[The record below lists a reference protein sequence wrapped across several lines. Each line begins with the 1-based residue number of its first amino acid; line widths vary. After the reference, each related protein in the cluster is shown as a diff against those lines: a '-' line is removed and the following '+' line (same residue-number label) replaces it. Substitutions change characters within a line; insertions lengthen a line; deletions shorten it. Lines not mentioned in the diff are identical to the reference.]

1 MSSINSLVNQKRN
14 KNLIRRTMLA
24 AIAGCLMSVCIA
36 FAGTVDIATNFFGLV
51 VTVIAKG
58 LLNAAD
64 IVLEP
69 LLEITTMST
78 ADVSRFVPGFDSGNN
93 IGNFFIQA
101 INIIAYM
108 IAGVLICCH
117 IISYL
122 INIAHG
128 EKVESIPKLIWNA
141 VFGIVMVICGKTFL
155 TMIFNEIVAP
165 LSSAL
170 TEGVSDA
177 GGTFSF
183 SGVGSDM
190 TGLGEITSAFDLNSL
205 ATLIV
210 VLALMLIIWWNL
222 IKLVLECA
230 ERYIICIFTINL
242 SPLAF
247 ATMAS
252 ENTKDTARS
261 WLQMFWSQCVL
272 LILNIWVVGIARTAL
287 NNGLFGASNTEMV
300 KWGLITYAFLK
311 IAQRLDDMMQT
322 AGLKITRTTGLDP
335 ISEASGVLR
344 SIGNVFGGVAS
355 VAGHVAGVGKNM
367 WDAGKN
373 IGKANGVEPIK
384 SFADFMNGGETSAQ
398 DGGYVNNASMADKM
412 KADAVLGK
420 ETMYDRADKMASG
433 ALNADSY
440 NTDAYKQVLEDK
452 LRSAGH
458 LDDDAHV
465 ESVKIGEDGKL
476 LASAVKRDEK
486 NRVSEKS
493 EFEIGDTQEGLLD
506 VNGAKKYDSMQVAP
520 NGKSVME
527 EDSAMGKFGLRKVGE
542 DAAGNQ
548 IWEAEQSVN
557 MFGDKVKDVT
567 PDANNKV
574 QFTIPAS
581 EIAKGRKAGDSDAM
595 TAYKH
600 FNANDDN
607 DAFKNSIRDALS
619 AETGSAALNKARE
632 NEEEQAAMATRI
644 GMTDKERLA
653 DMMNPDSNAD
663 YNSPNAF
670 KAMEDHIKE
679 NAQYYPAQ
687 AAMLADGGH
696 VTGMHVSDGTDGNP
710 AGSLIV
716 AIGNDQDGKNSQ
728 ATCTFTR
735 DEEPVPET
743 AETPA
748 AQTNEQPVKDA
759 DAAPAPVNEDAPA
772 PVGEEASA
780 PAPQSADETTA
791 APATETA
798 QAPVPQDMDSKV
810 DAPAPVS
817 EEASAPAP
825 QSADEAPTAPATE
838 TAQAPVP
845 QDVDSK
851 VDAPAPVGEEA
862 SAPAPQSV
870 DETATTPVAETAQ
883 TPVPQDIDSE
893 VDAPAPVG
901 EEAATPAPQD
911 VGGKADA
918 PVPASENASAPA
930 TQSADGKVA
939 EPTSADGAT
948 PASGVTAPAPV
959 PAQNPTTNTVN
970 APVQGAAP
978 VSGGTVPGAANA
990 PKTANVP
997 GMAANNMP
1005 ASTAPETA
1013 ATPAVNAPAPAST
1026 TGTNAPTSVPGTTP
1040 APSTASGQSS
1050 TAPGSG
1056 TAPTTVRPATGAG
1069 SVSAPAP
1076 SASIPTAPV
1085 SGGSAGVAVAAGVAA
1100 GAVAGTAAGQAQPV
1114 SAPAS
1119 TTVSAPGSAPTIPT
1133 ESSAASA
1140 PTSTTPATTTP
1151 ASAPESGSGTTNDGA
1166 TAPVVNHEASAP
1178 TAPIPATAPASTQE
1192 SGETASA
1199 PSTATTP
1206 ATQITPETASAPSE
1220 SDSSSAGGHAT
1231 TPNEGTTHSESS
1243 GTGSVSD
1250 VPGAGGTDTLGRSD
1264 SAPTS
1269 TNGQESGS
1277 APAQGSGGTM
1287 SPATADTASAV
1298 PESAPAESATTTNV
1312 ATPAPVSDTGS
1323 SEPSGDS
1330 GSSFGNDAGSSSG
1343 SAPASGE
1350 SAHAPSGSGSSG
1362 SGTSVSA
1369 PASSGNT
1376 GSSSESA
1383 SSGSANDSTDTP
1395 TSETGGTSSETV
1407 EAPAADGL
1415 PYAVGETGGS
1425 GYSEGDMPPEPET
1438 TVETETAATEVVQVE
1453 QAAEQQ
1459 SSGSAVTE
1467 TVDEAGSESNTQNS
1481 HDDSENYSG
1490 GQNTDAEDVS
1500 EPDSADEPDT
1510 QDETEDTEFDA
1521 TDDAAFDV
1529 PIADG
1534 SEYYEDK
1541 AQTNSFTAPE
1551 QEMAEPEPVAEHEH
1565 ESEPEQLA
1573 EQKRP
1578 PIPEAY
1584 MTSQSSVTRLSSTNG
1599 TVESDSLGMFQMTRE
1614 EVADNGWTT
1623 WRILQ
1628 KVDSDGSVPEYA
1640 PFVVHIKPVWDPAT
1654 RTSRPATFDEVANKA
1669 RSIEGFE
1676 NVGPDLDA
1684 DYRRSQARQESRKN
1698 SEPRPYNGHSNG
1710 QPHFQRYDD
1719 QKRDSHGHGKQDKK
1733 HNPFSGMGDYKRKR

>member
-1 MSSINSLVNQKRN
+1 
-14 KNLIRRTMLA
+14 MLA
-24 AIAGCLMSVCIA
+24 AVAGCLMSVCIA

-122 INIAHG
+122 INLAHG

-141 VFGIVMVICGKTFL
+141 VFGIVMVICGKTLL

-252 ENTKDTARS
+252 ENTKDTAKS

-433 ALNADSY
+433 ALNTDSY

-759 DAAPAPVNEDAPA
+759 DAAPAPLNEDAPA

-780 PAPQSADETTA
+780 PALQSADET
-791 APATETA
+791 
-798 QAPVPQDMDSKV
+798 
-810 DAPAPVS
+810 
-817 EEASAPAP
+817 
-825 QSADEAPTAPATE
+825 PTAPATE

-845 QDVDSK
+845 QDVDSN

-883 TPVPQDIDSE
+883 TPVPQDMDSE

-901 EEAATPAPQD
+901 EEAVTHAPQD
-911 VGGKADA
+911 VGDKADA

-939 EPTSADGAT
+939 EPTSAGGAT

-970 APVQGAAP
+970 APVQGVAP
-978 VSGGTVPGAANA
+978 VSGGTVPCTANA

-1013 ATPAVNAPAPAST
+1013 ATPAVNAQAPGST
-1026 TGTNAPTSVPGTTP
+1026 TGANAPTSVPGSTP

-1050 TAPGSG
+1050 TVPGSG
-1056 TAPTTVRPATGAG
+1056 TAPTTVRPAAGAG
-1069 SVSAPAP
+1069 SVSAQAP

-1100 GAVAGTAAGQAQPV
+1100 GAVAGTATEQAHPV

-1119 TTVSAPGSAPTIPT
+1119 TTVSAPGSVPTTPT
-1133 ESSAASA
+1133 ESGAASA
-1140 PTSTTPATTTP
+1140 PASPAPTTPTHV
-1151 ASAPESGSGTTNDGA
+1151 SAPESGSGTTNGGA

-1243 GTGSVSD
+1243 GTGSVSN

-1330 GSSFGNDAGSSSG
+1330 GSGSGNGAGGSSG
-1343 SAPASGE
+1343 STPASGE

-1369 PASSGNT
+1369 PTSSGNT

-1383 SSGSANDSTDTP
+1383 PSGSANDGTDTP
-1395 TSETGGTSSETV
+1395 TSETGGTSSEKV

-1415 PYAVGETGGS
+1415 PYAVGETGGA

-1459 SSGSAVTE
+1459 SSSSAVTE

-1490 GQNTDAEDVS
+1490 GQNTDTEDVS

-1551 QEMAEPEPVAEHEH
+1551 QEMAEPEPVAEPEH
-1565 ESEPEQLA
+1565 ESEPEQVA

>member
-1 MSSINSLVNQKRN
+1 
-14 KNLIRRTMLA
+14 MLA
-24 AIAGCLMSVCIA
+24 AVAGCLMSVCIA

-748 AQTNEQPVKDA
+748 AQTNEQPVKDV
-759 DAAPAPVNEDAPA
+759 DAAPAPLNEDAPA
-772 PVGEEASA
+772 PVG
-780 PAPQSADETTA
+780 
-791 APATETA
+791 
-798 QAPVPQDMDSKV
+798 
-810 DAPAPVS
+810 

-870 DETATTPVAETAQ
+870 DATATTPIAETAQ
-883 TPVPQDIDSE
+883 TPVPQDMDSE

-901 EEAATPAPQD
+901 EEAVTHAPQD
-911 VGGKADA
+911 VGDKADA

-939 EPTSADGAT
+939 EPTSAGGAT
-948 PASGVTAPAPV
+948 PASGVTAPAPA

-978 VSGGTVPGAANA
+978 VSGGTVPGTANR

-1026 TGTNAPTSVPGTTP
+1026 TGANAPTSVPGTTP
-1040 APSTASGQSS
+1040 TPSTTSGQSS
-1050 TAPGSG
+1050 TVPGSG
-1056 TAPTTVRPATGAG
+1056 TAPAKAKPTTGAG

-1076 SASIPTAPV
+1076 SASIPSAPV
-1085 SGGSAGVAVAAGVAA
+1085 SGDSAGVAA
-1100 GAVAGTAAGQAQPV
+1100 GAVAGTATGQAHPV

-1119 TTVSAPGSAPTIPT
+1119 TTVSAPGSVPTTPT
-1133 ESSAASA
+1133 ESGAASA
-1140 PTSTTPATTTP
+1140 PASPAPTTPTHV
-1151 ASAPESGSGTTNDGA
+1151 SAPESGSGTTNGGA

-1243 GTGSVSD
+1243 GTGSVSN

-1330 GSSFGNDAGSSSG
+1330 GSSFGNGAGSSSG

-1510 QDETEDTEFDA
+1510 HDETEDTEFDA

>member
-1 MSSINSLVNQKRN
+1 
-14 KNLIRRTMLA
+14 
-24 AIAGCLMSVCIA
+24 MSVCIA

-122 INIAHG
+122 INLAHG

-600 FNANDDN
+600 FNANDDS

-748 AQTNEQPVKDA
+748 AQTNEQPVKDT
-759 DAAPAPVNEDAPA
+759 DAA
-772 PVGEEASA
+772 
-780 PAPQSADETTA
+780 
-791 APATETA
+791 
-798 QAPVPQDMDSKV
+798 
-810 DAPAPVS
+810 APAPVS
-817 EEASAPAP
+817 E
-825 QSADEAPTAPATE
+825 
-838 TAQAPVP
+838 
-845 QDVDSK
+845 
-851 VDAPAPVGEEA
+851 DAPAPVGEEA

-883 TPVPQDIDSE
+883 TPVPQDMDSE
-893 VDAPAPVG
+893 VDAPASIG
-901 EEAATPAPQD
+901 EKAVTPAPQD
-911 VGGKADA
+911 VGDKADA

-930 TQSADGKVA
+930 TQSADDKVA
-939 EPTSADGAT
+939 EPTSAGGAT
-948 PASGVTAPAPV
+948 PAPGVTAPTAA

-970 APVQGAAP
+970 APAQGTAP

-1013 ATPAVNAPAPAST
+1013 ATPAVNAPAPASN
-1026 TGTNAPTSVPGTTP
+1026 TGTSAPTSVPGTSP

-1050 TAPGSG
+1050 TVPGSG
-1056 TAPTTVRPATGAG
+1056 TTPTTVKPAAGAG
-1069 SVSAPAP
+1069 SVSTPAP

-1114 SAPAS
+1114 STPAS
-1119 TTVSAPGSAPTIPT
+1119 TTVSAPGSAPTTPT
-1133 ESSAASA
+1133 ESGAASA
-1140 PTSTTPATTTP
+1140 PASPSPAAPTHV
-1151 ASAPESGSGTTNDGA
+1151 SAPESGSGTTNDGA

-1192 SGETASA
+1192 SGETAPA
-1199 PSTATTP
+1199 PSSATTP
-1206 ATQITPETASAPSE
+1206 ATQTTSETASSE
-1220 SDSSSAGGHAT
+1220 SSAPSAGGHAT

-1243 GTGSVSD
+1243 GTGSISN

-1330 GSSFGNDAGSSSG
+1330 GSGSGNGAGSSSG

-1369 PASSGNT
+1369 PTSSGNT

-1383 SSGSANDSTDTP
+1383 PSGSANGSTDTP

-1510 QDETEDTEFDA
+1510 QDETEDTEFDS

-1551 QEMAEPEPVAEHEH
+1551 QEMAEPEPVAEPEP
-1565 ESEPEQLA
+1565 ESEPEQVA

-1654 RTSRPATFDEVANKA
+1654 RTSRPVTFDEVANKA

-1698 SEPRPYNGHSNG
+1698 SEPRPYNGRSNG

-1719 QKRDSHGHGKQDKK
+1719 QKRDSQGHGKQNKRN
-1733 HNPFSGMGDYKRKR
+1733 NPFSGMDDYKRKR

>member
-1 MSSINSLVNQKRN
+1 
-14 KNLIRRTMLA
+14 MLA
-24 AIAGCLMSVCIA
+24 AVAGCLMSVCIA

-78 ADVSRFVPGFDSGNN
+78 ADVSRFVPGFDNGNN

-122 INIAHG
+122 INLAHG
-128 EKVESIPKLIWNA
+128 EKVESVPKLIWNA

-252 ENTKDTARS
+252 ENTKDTAKS

-433 ALNADSY
+433 ALNTDSY

-748 AQTNEQPVKDA
+748 AQTNEQPVKDV
-759 DAAPAPVNEDAPA
+759 DAAPAPLNEDAPA
-772 PVGEEASA
+772 PVG
-780 PAPQSADETTA
+780 
-791 APATETA
+791 
-798 QAPVPQDMDSKV
+798 
-810 DAPAPVS
+810 

-870 DETATTPVAETAQ
+870 DATATTPIAETAQ
-883 TPVPQDIDSE
+883 TPVPQDMDSE

-901 EEAATPAPQD
+901 EEAVAPAPQD

-930 TQSADGKVA
+930 TQSTDGKVA
-939 EPTSADGAT
+939 EPTSAGGAT
-948 PASGVTAPAPV
+948 PASGVTTPAPA

-978 VSGGTVPGAANA
+978 VSGGTVPGTANA

-1013 ATPAVNAPAPAST
+1013 ATPAVNTPAPAST
-1026 TGTNAPTSVPGTTP
+1026 TGANAPTSVPGTTP

-1050 TAPGSG
+1050 TVPGSG
-1056 TAPTTVRPATGAG
+1056 TAPTTVRPAAGAG
-1069 SVSAPAP
+1069 SVSAQAP

-1100 GAVAGTAAGQAQPV
+1100 GAVAGTATGQAHPV
-1114 SAPAS
+1114 FAPAS
-1119 TTVSAPGSAPTIPT
+1119 TTVSAPGSVPTTPT
-1133 ESSAASA
+1133 ESGAASA
-1140 PTSTTPATTTP
+1140 PASPAPTTPTHV
-1151 ASAPESGSGTTNDGA
+1151 SAPESGSGTTNGGA

-1243 GTGSVSD
+1243 GTGSVSN

-1599 TVESDSLGMFQMTRE
+1599 TIESDSLGMFQMTRE

>member
-1 MSSINSLVNQKRN
+1 
-14 KNLIRRTMLA
+14 MLA

-748 AQTNEQPVKDA
+748 AQTNEQPVKDV
-759 DAAPAPVNEDAPA
+759 DAAPAPLNEDAPA
-772 PVGEEASA
+772 PVG
-780 PAPQSADETTA
+780 
-791 APATETA
+791 
-798 QAPVPQDMDSKV
+798 
-810 DAPAPVS
+810 

-870 DETATTPVAETAQ
+870 DATATTPIAETAQ
-883 TPVPQDIDSE
+883 TPVPQDMDSE

-901 EEAATPAPQD
+901 EEAVTHAPQD
-911 VGGKADA
+911 VGDKADA

-939 EPTSADGAT
+939 EPTSAGGAT
-948 PASGVTAPAPV
+948 PASGVTAPAPA

-970 APVQGAAP
+970 APVQGAAS
-978 VSGGTVPGAANA
+978 VSGGTVPGTANA

-1050 TAPGSG
+1050 TVPGSG
-1056 TAPTTVRPATGAG
+1056 TAPTTVRPAAGAG
-1069 SVSAPAP
+1069 SVSAQAP

-1114 SAPAS
+1114 S
-1119 TTVSAPGSAPTIPT
+1119 
-1133 ESSAASA
+1133 
-1140 PTSTTPATTTP
+1140 TP
-1151 ASAPESGSGTTNDGA
+1151 AS
-1166 TAPVVNHEASAP
+1166 
-1178 TAPIPATAPASTQE
+1178 
-1192 SGETASA
+1192 
-1199 PSTATTP
+1199 
-1206 ATQITPETASAPSE
+1206 TQITPETASAPSE

-1243 GTGSVSD
+1243 GTGSVSN

-1330 GSSFGNDAGSSSG
+1330 GSSFGNGAGSSSG

-1369 PASSGNT
+1369 LTSSGNT

-1383 SSGSANDSTDTP
+1383 PSGSANDGTDTP
-1395 TSETGGTSSETV
+1395 TSETGGTSSEKV

-1415 PYAVGETGGS
+1415 PYAVGETGGA

-1490 GQNTDAEDVS
+1490 GQNTDTEDVS

-1521 TDDAAFDV
+1521 ADDAAFDV

-1565 ESEPEQLA
+1565 ESEPEQVA

-1654 RTSRPATFDEVANKA
+1654 RTSRPATFNEVANKA

>member
-1 MSSINSLVNQKRN
+1 
-14 KNLIRRTMLA
+14 MLA

-735 DEEPVPET
+735 DEETASET

-748 AQTNEQPVKDA
+748 AQTNEQPVKDV
-759 DAAPAPVNEDAPA
+759 DAAPAPLNEDAPA
-772 PVGEEASA
+772 PVG
-780 PAPQSADETTA
+780 
-791 APATETA
+791 
-798 QAPVPQDMDSKV
+798 
-810 DAPAPVS
+810 

-851 VDAPAPVGEEA
+851 VDAHAPVGEEA

-870 DETATTPVAETAQ
+870 DATATTPIAETAQ
-883 TPVPQDIDSE
+883 TPVPQDMDSE

-901 EEAATPAPQD
+901 EEAVTHAPQD
-911 VGGKADA
+911 VGDKADE

-939 EPTSADGAT
+939 EPTSAGGAT
-948 PASGVTAPAPV
+948 PASGVTAPAPA
-959 PAQNPTTNTVN
+959 PAQNPTTNTMN

-978 VSGGTVPGAANA
+978 VSGGTVPGTANA

-1013 ATPAVNAPAPAST
+1013 ATPAVNAPAPGST
-1026 TGTNAPTSVPGTTP
+1026 TGANAPTSVPGTTP

-1050 TAPGSG
+1050 TVPGSG
-1056 TAPTTVRPATGAG
+1056 TAPTTVRPAAGAG
-1069 SVSAPAP
+1069 SVSAQAP

-1100 GAVAGTAAGQAQPV
+1100 GAVAGTATGQAHPV

-1119 TTVSAPGSAPTIPT
+1119 TTVSAPGSVPTTPT
-1133 ESSAASA
+1133 ESGAASA
-1140 PTSTTPATTTP
+1140 PASPAPTTPTHV
-1151 ASAPESGSGTTNDGA
+1151 SAPESGSGTTNGGA

-1243 GTGSVSD
+1243 GTGSVSN

-1330 GSSFGNDAGSSSG
+1330 GSSFGNDAGSPSG

-1369 PASSGNT
+1369 LTSSGNT

-1383 SSGSANDSTDTP
+1383 PSGSANDGTDTP
-1395 TSETGGTSSETV
+1395 TSETGGTSSEKV

-1415 PYAVGETGGS
+1415 PYAVGETGGA

-1490 GQNTDAEDVS
+1490 GQNTDTEDVS

-1510 QDETEDTEFDA
+1510 QDVTEDTEFDA

-1565 ESEPEQLA
+1565 ESEPEQVA

>member
-24 AIAGCLMSVCIA
+24 AIAGFLMSVCIA

-141 VFGIVMVICGKTFL
+141 VFGIVMVICGKTLL

-252 ENTKDTARS
+252 ENTKDTAKS

-433 ALNADSY
+433 ALNTDSY
-440 NTDAYKQVLEDK
+440 NTDAYKQVLEDE

-600 FNANDDN
+600 FNANDDS

-670 KAMEDHIKE
+670 KAMEDHIKG

-759 DAAPAPVNEDAPA
+759 DAAPAPLNEDAPA

-780 PAPQSADETTA
+780 PALQSADET
-791 APATETA
+791 
-798 QAPVPQDMDSKV
+798 
-810 DAPAPVS
+810 
-817 EEASAPAP
+817 
-825 QSADEAPTAPATE
+825 PTAPATE

-845 QDVDSK
+845 QDVDSN

-883 TPVPQDIDSE
+883 TPVPQDMDSE

-901 EEAATPAPQD
+901 EEAVTHAPQD
-911 VGGKADA
+911 VGDKADA

-939 EPTSADGAT
+939 EPTSAGGAT

-1133 ESSAASA
+1133 ESGAASA

-1166 TAPVVNHEASAP
+1166 TAPVVNHEASVP

-1192 SGETASA
+1192 SGE
-1199 PSTATTP
+1199 
-1206 ATQITPETASAPSE
+1206 IASAPSE
-1220 SDSSSAGGHAT
+1220 SGSSRAGGHETA
-1231 TPNEGTTHSESS
+1231 PNEGTAHSESS
-1243 GTGSVSD
+1243 GTDSVSN
-1250 VPGAGGTDTLGRSD
+1250 VPGTDGTDTLGRSD

-1277 APAQGSGGTM
+1277 APAQGSGGTT
-1287 SPATADTASAV
+1287 SPANADTASAA
-1298 PESAPAESATTTNV
+1298 PESAPAESAATTNV

-1330 GSSFGNDAGSSSG
+1330 GSSFGNGAGSSSG

-1350 SAHAPSGSGSSG
+1350 SALAPSGSGSSG

-1383 SSGSANDSTDTP
+1383 PSGSANDGTDTP
-1395 TSETGGTSSETV
+1395 TSETGGTSSEKV

-1415 PYAVGETGGS
+1415 PYAVGETGGA

-1459 SSGSAVTE
+1459 TSGSAVTE

-1490 GQNTDAEDVS
+1490 GQNTDTEDVS

-1551 QEMAEPEPVAEHEH
+1551 QEMAEPEH
-1565 ESEPEQLA
+1565 ESEPEQVA

>member
-1 MSSINSLVNQKRN
+1 
-14 KNLIRRTMLA
+14 MLA
-24 AIAGCLMSVCIA
+24 AVAGCLMSVCIA

-122 INIAHG
+122 INLAHG

-735 DEEPVPET
+735 DEETVPET

-759 DAAPAPVNEDAPA
+759 DAAPAPLNEDAPA

-780 PAPQSADETTA
+780 PAPQSADE
-791 APATETA
+791 APTETA
-798 QAPVPQDMDSKV
+798 Q
-810 DAPAPVS
+810 
-817 EEASAPAP
+817 
-825 QSADEAPTAPATE
+825 T
-838 TAQAPVP
+838 PVP
-845 QDVDSK
+845 QDVDSR
-851 VDAPAPVGEEA
+851 VDAPAPVGEET
-862 SAPAPQSV
+862 V
-870 DETATTPVAETAQ
+870 
-883 TPVPQDIDSE
+883 
-893 VDAPAPVG
+893 
-901 EEAATPAPQD
+901 TPAPQD

-930 TQSADGKVA
+930 TQSADDRVA
-939 EPTSADGAT
+939 EPTSAGGAT
-948 PASGVTAPAPV
+948 PASDVEAPAPV
-959 PAQNPTTNTVN
+959 PAQNSTTNTVN

-978 VSGGTVPGAANA
+978 VSGGTVPGTANA
-990 PKTANVP
+990 P

-1026 TGTNAPTSVPGTTP
+1026 TGANAPTSVPGTTP

-1050 TAPGSG
+1050 TVPGSG
-1056 TAPTTVRPATGAG
+1056 TAPTTVRPAAGAG
-1069 SVSAPAP
+1069 SVSAQAP

-1100 GAVAGTAAGQAQPV
+1100 GAVTGTATGQAHPV

-1119 TTVSAPGSAPTIPT
+1119 TTVSAPGSVPTTPT
-1133 ESSAASA
+1133 ESGAASA
-1140 PTSTTPATTTP
+1140 PASPAPTTPTHV
-1151 ASAPESGSGTTNDGA
+1151 SAPESGSGTTNGGA
-1166 TAPVVNHEASAP
+1166 AVPVVNHEASAP

-1192 SGETASA
+1192 SGEIASA
-1199 PSTATTP
+1199 SSTATTP

-1220 SDSSSAGGHAT
+1220 RGSSSAGGRAT
-1231 TPNEGTTHSESS
+1231 APNEGTAHSESS
-1243 GTGSVSD
+1243 GTDSVSN
-1250 VPGAGGTDTLGRSD
+1250 VLGADGTDTLGRSD

-1277 APAQGSGGTM
+1277 APVQGSSGGTT
-1287 SPATADTASAV
+1287 SPATADTTSAA
-1298 PESAPAESATTTNV
+1298 PEFAPAESATTTNV

-1330 GSSFGNDAGSSSG
+1330 GSGSGNGAGSSSG
-1343 SAPASGE
+1343 SAPAFGE
-1350 SAHAPSGSGSSG
+1350 SALAPSGSGSSG

-1369 PASSGNT
+1369 PTSSGNT

-1383 SSGSANDSTDTP
+1383 PSGSANGSTDTP

-1459 SSGSAVTE
+1459 TSGSAVTE

-1510 QDETEDTEFDA
+1510 QDETEDTEFDS

-1551 QEMAEPEPVAEHEH
+1551 QEMAEPEPVAEPEP
-1565 ESEPEQLA
+1565 ESEPEQVA

-1698 SEPRPYNGHSNG
+1698 SEPRPYNGRSNG

-1719 QKRDSHGHGKQDKK
+1719 QKRDSQGHGKQNKRN
-1733 HNPFSGMGDYKRKR
+1733 NPFSGMDDYKRKR

>member
-1 MSSINSLVNQKRN
+1 
-14 KNLIRRTMLA
+14 
-24 AIAGCLMSVCIA
+24 MSVCIA

-183 SGVGSDM
+183 SSVGSDM

-780 PAPQSADETTA
+780 P
-791 APATETA
+791 
-798 QAPVPQDMDSKV
+798 V
-810 DAPAPVS
+810 
-817 EEASAPAP
+817 P

-870 DETATTPVAETAQ
+870 DETATTPATETAQ
-883 TPVPQDIDSE
+883 TPVPQDMDGK

-901 EEAATPAPQD
+901 EETVTPAPQD

-939 EPTSADGAT
+939 EPTSAGGAT
-948 PASGVTAPAPV
+948 PVSGVTAPAPA

-978 VSGGTVPGAANA
+978 VSGGTVPGTANA

-1005 ASTAPETA
+1005 ASTAPETV
-1013 ATPAVNAPAPAST
+1013 ATPAVNTPAPAST
-1026 TGTNAPTSVPGTTP
+1026 TGANAPTSVPGTTP

-1050 TAPGSG
+1050 TVPGSG
-1056 TAPTTVRPATGAG
+1056 TAPATVRPATGAG

-1085 SGGSAGVAVAAGVAA
+1085 SGSSAGVAVAAGVAA
-1100 GAVAGTAAGQAQPV
+1100 GAVAGTAGQAQPV

-1119 TTVSAPGSAPTIPT
+1119 TTVSAPGSAPTTPT
-1133 ESSAASA
+1133 ESGAASA
-1140 PTSTTPATTTP
+1140 PASPVPAVPTHV
-1151 ASAPESGSGTTNDGA
+1151 SAPESGSGTTNGGA
-1166 TAPVVNHEASAP
+1166 KAPVVNHEASAP

-1192 SGETASA
+1192 SGETAPA

-1206 ATQITPETASAPSE
+1206 ATQTTPETASAPSE
-1220 SDSSSAGGHAT
+1220 SSAPSAGGHAT

-1243 GTGSVSD
+1243 GTGSVSN
-1250 VPGAGGTDTLGRSD
+1250 VPGAGGTDTLERSD

-1277 APAQGSGGTM
+1277 APAQGSGDTT
-1287 SPATADTASAV
+1287 SPATADTTSAV

-1312 ATPAPVSDTGS
+1312 ATPAPVSDAGS
-1323 SEPSGDS
+1323 SEPSGNS
-1330 GSSFGNDAGSSSG
+1330 GSSSGNGAGSSSG

-1369 PASSGNT
+1369 PTSSGDT

-1565 ESEPEQLA
+1565 ESEPEQVV

-1578 PIPEAY
+1578 PIPEVY

>member
-1 MSSINSLVNQKRN
+1 
-14 KNLIRRTMLA
+14 MLA
-24 AIAGCLMSVCIA
+24 AVAGCLMSVCIA

-748 AQTNEQPVKDA
+748 AQTNEQPVKDV
-759 DAAPAPVNEDAPA
+759 DAAPAPLNEDAPA
-772 PVGEEASA
+772 PVG
-780 PAPQSADETTA
+780 
-791 APATETA
+791 
-798 QAPVPQDMDSKV
+798 
-810 DAPAPVS
+810 

-851 VDAPAPVGEEA
+851 VDAHAPVGEEA

-870 DETATTPVAETAQ
+870 DATATTPIAETAQ
-883 TPVPQDIDSE
+883 TPVPQDMDSE

-901 EEAATPAPQD
+901 EEAVTHAPQD
-911 VGGKADA
+911 VGDKADA

-939 EPTSADGAT
+939 EPTSAGGAT
-948 PASGVTAPAPV
+948 PVSGVTAPAPA

-978 VSGGTVPGAANA
+978 VSGGTVPGTANA

-1013 ATPAVNAPAPAST
+1013 ATPAVNTPAPAST
-1026 TGTNAPTSVPGTTP
+1026 TGANAPTSVPGTTP
-1040 APSTASGQSS
+1040 TPSTTSGQSS
-1050 TAPGSG
+1050 TVPGSG
-1056 TAPTTVRPATGAG
+1056 TAPAKAKPTTGAG

-1076 SASIPTAPV
+1076 SASIPSAPV
-1085 SGGSAGVAVAAGVAA
+1085 SGDSAGVAA
-1100 GAVAGTAAGQAQPV
+1100 GAVAGTATGQAHPV

-1119 TTVSAPGSAPTIPT
+1119 ITVSAPGSVPTTPT
-1133 ESSAASA
+1133 ESGAASA
-1140 PTSTTPATTTP
+1140 PASPAPTTPTHV
-1151 ASAPESGSGTTNDGA
+1151 SAPESGSGTTNGGA

-1243 GTGSVSD
+1243 GTGSVSN

-1269 TNGQESGS
+1269 INGQESGS

-1330 GSSFGNDAGSSSG
+1330 GSSFGNGAGSSSG

-1425 GYSEGDMPPEPET
+1425 GYSEGNMPPEPET

-1565 ESEPEQLA
+1565 ESEPEQVA

-1698 SEPRPYNGHSNG
+1698 SEPRPYNGRSNG

-1719 QKRDSHGHGKQDKK
+1719 QKRDSQGHGKQNKRN
-1733 HNPFSGMGDYKRKR
+1733 NPFSGMDDYKRKR

>member
-1 MSSINSLVNQKRN
+1 
-14 KNLIRRTMLA
+14 
-24 AIAGCLMSVCIA
+24 MSVCIA

-122 INIAHG
+122 INLAHG
-128 EKVESIPKLIWNA
+128 EKVESVPKLIWNA
-141 VFGIVMVICGKTFL
+141 VFGIVMVICGKTLL

-252 ENTKDTARS
+252 ENTKDTAKS

-433 ALNADSY
+433 ALNTDSY

-748 AQTNEQPVKDA
+748 AQTNEQPVKEA
-759 DAAPAPVNEDAPA
+759 DAAPAPVSEDAPA
-772 PVGEEASA
+772 PVDEEAS
-780 PAPQSADETTA
+780 T
-791 APATETA
+791 
-798 QAPVPQDMDSKV
+798 
-810 DAPAPVS
+810 
-817 EEASAPAP
+817 PAP

-911 VGGKADA
+911 VGGKANA

-1013 ATPAVNAPAPAST
+1013 ATPAVNVPAPAST

-1133 ESSAASA
+1133 ESGAASA

-1166 TAPVVNHEASAP
+1166 TAPVVNHEASVP

-1192 SGETASA
+1192 SGEIASA
-1199 PSTATTP
+1199 L
-1206 ATQITPETASAPSE
+1206 SE
-1220 SDSSSAGGHAT
+1220 SGSSRAGGHETA
-1231 TPNEGTTHSESS
+1231 PNEGTAHSESS
-1243 GTGSVSD
+1243 GTDSVSN
-1250 VPGAGGTDTLGRSD
+1250 VPGTDGTDTLGRSD

-1277 APAQGSGGTM
+1277 APAQGSGGTT
-1287 SPATADTASAV
+1287 SPANADTASAA
-1298 PESAPAESATTTNV
+1298 PESAPAESAATTNV

-1330 GSSFGNDAGSSSG
+1330 GSSFGNGAGSSSG

-1350 SAHAPSGSGSSG
+1350 SALAPSGSGSSG

-1383 SSGSANDSTDTP
+1383 PSGSANDGTDTP
-1395 TSETGGTSSETV
+1395 TSETGGTSSEKV

-1415 PYAVGETGGS
+1415 PYAVGETGGA

-1438 TVETETAATEVVQVE
+1438 TVETETDATEVVQVE

-1459 SSGSAVTE
+1459 TSGSAVTE
-1467 TVDEAGSESNTQNS
+1467 TVDEAGSESHTQNS

-1490 GQNTDAEDVS
+1490 GQNTDTEDVS

-1551 QEMAEPEPVAEHEH
+1551 QEMAEPEPVAEPEH
-1565 ESEPEQLA
+1565 ESEPEQVA

>member
-1 MSSINSLVNQKRN
+1 
-14 KNLIRRTMLA
+14 MLA
-24 AIAGCLMSVCIA
+24 AVAGCLMSVCIA

-252 ENTKDTARS
+252 ENTKDTAKS

-433 ALNADSY
+433 ALNTDSY

-759 DAAPAPVNEDAPA
+759 DAAPAPVSEDTPV
-772 PVGEEASA
+772 PVGEEASI
-780 PAPQSADETTA
+780 
-791 APATETA
+791 
-798 QAPVPQDMDSKV
+798 
-810 DAPAPVS
+810 
-817 EEASAPAP
+817 PAP

-845 QDVDSK
+845 QDVDSN

-883 TPVPQDIDSE
+883 TPVPQDMDSE

-901 EEAATPAPQD
+901 EEAATPASQD

-1076 SASIPTAPV
+1076 SASIPTAPA

-1133 ESSAASA
+1133 ESGAASA

-1166 TAPVVNHEASAP
+1166 TAPVVNHEASVP

-1192 SGETASA
+1192 SGEIASA

-1206 ATQITPETASAPSE
+1206 ATQITLETASAPSE
-1220 SDSSSAGGHAT
+1220 SGSSRAGGHETA
-1231 TPNEGTTHSESS
+1231 PNEGTAHSESS
-1243 GTGSVSD
+1243 GTDSVSN
-1250 VPGAGGTDTLGRSD
+1250 VPGTDGTDTLGRSD

-1277 APAQGSGGTM
+1277 APVQGSSGGTT
-1287 SPATADTASAV
+1287 SPATADTTSAA
-1298 PESAPAESATTTNV
+1298 PEFAPAESATTTNV

-1330 GSSFGNDAGSSSG
+1330 GSGSGNGAGSSSG

-1350 SAHAPSGSGSSG
+1350 SALAPSGSGSSG

-1376 GSSSESA
+1376 DSSSESA
-1383 SSGSANDSTDTP
+1383 PSGSANDGTDTP
-1395 TSETGGTSSETV
+1395 TSETGGTSSEKV

-1415 PYAVGETGGS
+1415 PYAVGETGGA
-1425 GYSEGDMPPEPET
+1425 GYSEGNMPPEPET
-1438 TVETETAATEVVQVE
+1438 TVETETDATEVVQVE

-1459 SSGSAVTE
+1459 TSGSAVTE
-1467 TVDEAGSESNTQNS
+1467 TVDEAGSESHTQNS

-1490 GQNTDAEDVS
+1490 GQNTDTEDVS

-1551 QEMAEPEPVAEHEH
+1551 QEMAEPEPVAEPEP
-1565 ESEPEQLA
+1565 ESEPEQVA

-1684 DYRRSQARQESRKN
+1684 DYRRSQARQEFRKN
-1698 SEPRPYNGHSNG
+1698 SEPRPYDGHSNG

-1733 HNPFSGMGDYKRKR
+1733 HNPFSGMDDYKRKR

>member
-1 MSSINSLVNQKRN
+1 
-14 KNLIRRTMLA
+14 MLA
-24 AIAGCLMSVCIA
+24 AVAGCLMSVCIA

-183 SGVGSDM
+183 SSVGSDM

-384 SFADFMNGGETSAQ
+384 SFADFMNGGETSVQ

-759 DAAPAPVNEDAPA
+759 DAAPAPVNDDAPA

-780 PAPQSADETTA
+780 P
-791 APATETA
+791 
-798 QAPVPQDMDSKV
+798 V
-810 DAPAPVS
+810 
-817 EEASAPAP
+817 P

-939 EPTSADGAT
+939 EPTSAGGAT
-948 PASGVTAPAPV
+948 PASGVTAPAPA
-959 PAQNPTTNTVN
+959 PSQNSTTNTVN

-978 VSGGTVPGAANA
+978 VSGGTVPGTANA

-1026 TGTNAPTSVPGTTP
+1026 TGANAPTSVPGTTP

-1050 TAPGSG
+1050 TVPGSG
-1056 TAPTTVRPATGAG
+1056 TAPAMVRPAAGAG

-1100 GAVAGTAAGQAQPV
+1100 GAVAGTA

-1119 TTVSAPGSAPTIPT
+1119 TTPAAPTHV
-1133 ESSAASA
+1133 
-1140 PTSTTPATTTP
+1140 
-1151 ASAPESGSGTTNDGA
+1151 SAPESGSGTTNDGA
-1166 TAPVVNHEASAP
+1166 TVPVVNHEASVP
-1178 TAPIPATAPASTQE
+1178 TAPIHATAPASTQE
-1192 SGETASA
+1192 SGETAPA
-1199 PSTATTP
+1199 PSTATTH

-1220 SDSSSAGGHAT
+1220 SGSSPAGGHAT
-1231 TPNEGTTHSESS
+1231 APNEGTTHSESS
-1243 GTGSVSD
+1243 GTGSVSNAPSAD
-1250 VPGAGGTDTLGRSD
+1250 GTDTLGRSD

-1277 APAQGSGGTM
+1277 APAQGSGGTT
-1287 SPATADTASAV
+1287 SPATADTASAA
-1298 PESAPAESATTTNV
+1298 PESAPAESVTTTNV
-1312 ATPAPVSDTGS
+1312 ATLAPASDTGS
-1323 SEPSGDS
+1323 SEPSGNS
-1330 GSSFGNDAGSSSG
+1330 GSSSG
-1343 SAPASGE
+1343 NGA
-1350 SAHAPSGSGSSG
+1350 GSSG

-1369 PASSGNT
+1369 PASSGNI

-1383 SSGSANDSTDTP
+1383 PFGSANDSTDTP
-1395 TSETGGTSSETV
+1395 TSETGGTSSEKV

-1438 TVETETAATEVVQVE
+1438 TVKTETAATEVVQVE

-1459 SSGSAVTE
+1459 SGSSTVTE
-1467 TVDEAGSESNTQNS
+1467 TVDEAGSESHTQNS

-1490 GQNTDAEDVS
+1490 GQNTDTEDVP
-1500 EPDSADEPDT
+1500 EPDSVDEPDT

-1521 TDDAAFDV
+1521 TDDSAFDV

-1541 AQTNSFTAPE
+1541 AQTNSFTAPA
-1551 QEMAEPEPVAEHEH
+1551 QEMAEPEPVAESEP
-1565 ESEPEQLA
+1565 ESEPEQVA

-1584 MTSQSSVTRLSSTNG
+1584 MTSRSSVTRLSSTNG

-1698 SEPRPYNGHSNG
+1698 SEPRPYNGRSNG

-1719 QKRDSHGHGKQDKK
+1719 QKRDSQGHGKQNKRND
-1733 HNPFSGMGDYKRKR
+1733 PFSGIDDYKRKR

>member
-101 INIIAYM
+101 INIISYM

-122 INIAHG
+122 INIAHD
-128 EKVESIPKLIWNA
+128 EKVEAIPKLIWNA

-311 IAQRLDDMMQT
+311 IAQRLDDMMQI
-322 AGLKITRTTGLDP
+322 AGLRITRTTGLDP

-384 SFADFMNGGETSAQ
+384 SFADFMNGGEASAQ

-458 LDDDAHV
+458 LGDDAHV

-542 DAAGNQ
+542 DADGNQ

-607 DAFKNSIRDALS
+607 DASKNSIRDALS
-619 AETGSAALNKARE
+619 AETGSAALNKAKE

-748 AQTNEQPVKDA
+748 AQTNEQPVKDV
-759 DAAPAPVNEDAPA
+759 DAAPAPLNEDAPA
-772 PVGEEASA
+772 PVG
-780 PAPQSADETTA
+780 
-791 APATETA
+791 
-798 QAPVPQDMDSKV
+798 
-810 DAPAPVS
+810 

-870 DETATTPVAETAQ
+870 DATATTPIAETAQ
-883 TPVPQDIDSE
+883 TPVPQDMDSE

-911 VGGKADA
+911 VGGKANA

-1013 ATPAVNAPAPAST
+1013 ATPAVNVPAPAST

-1069 SVSAPAP
+1069 PVSAPAP

-1119 TTVSAPGSAPTIPT
+1119 T
-1133 ESSAASA
+1133 
-1140 PTSTTPATTTP
+1140 
-1151 ASAPESGSGTTNDGA
+1151 
-1166 TAPVVNHEASAP
+1166 
-1178 TAPIPATAPASTQE
+1178 QE
-1192 SGETASA
+1192 SGE
-1199 PSTATTP
+1199 
-1206 ATQITPETASAPSE
+1206 IASAPSE
-1220 SDSSSAGGHAT
+1220 SGSSRAGGHETA
-1231 TPNEGTTHSESS
+1231 PNEGTAHSESS
-1243 GTGSVSD
+1243 GTDSVSN
-1250 VPGAGGTDTLGRSD
+1250 VPGTDGTDTLGRSD

-1277 APAQGSGGTM
+1277 APAQGSGGTT
-1287 SPATADTASAV
+1287 SPANADTASAA
-1298 PESAPAESATTTNV
+1298 PESAPAESGATTNV

-1330 GSSFGNDAGSSSG
+1330 GSSFGNGAGSSSG

-1350 SAHAPSGSGSSG
+1350 SALAPSGSGSSG

-1383 SSGSANDSTDTP
+1383 PSGSANDGTDTP
-1395 TSETGGTSSETV
+1395 TSETGGTSSEKV

-1415 PYAVGETGGS
+1415 PYAVGETGGA

-1438 TVETETAATEVVQVE
+1438 TVETETDATEVVQVE

-1459 SSGSAVTE
+1459 TSGSAVTE
-1467 TVDEAGSESNTQNS
+1467 TVDEAGSESHTQNS

-1490 GQNTDAEDVS
+1490 GQNTDTEDVS

-1551 QEMAEPEPVAEHEH
+1551 QEMAEPEPVAEPEH
-1565 ESEPEQLA
+1565 ESEPEQVA

-1698 SEPRPYNGHSNG
+1698 SEPRPYNGHSND

-1719 QKRDSHGHGKQDKK
+1719 QKRDSHDHGKQDKK

>member
-1 MSSINSLVNQKRN
+1 
-14 KNLIRRTMLA
+14 MLA
-24 AIAGCLMSVCIA
+24 AVAGCLMSVCIA

-78 ADVSRFVPGFDSGNN
+78 ADVSRFVPGFDNGNN

-122 INIAHG
+122 INLAHG
-128 EKVESIPKLIWNA
+128 EKVESVPKLIWNA
-141 VFGIVMVICGKTFL
+141 VFGIVMVICGKTLL

-252 ENTKDTARS
+252 ENTKDTAKS

-287 NNGLFGASNTEMV
+287 NNSLFGASNTEMV

-344 SIGNVFGGVAS
+344 SIGNAFGDVAF

-433 ALNADSY
+433 ALNTDFY

-493 EFEIGDTQEGLLD
+493 EFKIGDTQEGLLD

-520 NGKSVME
+520 NGKSFME

-619 AETGSAALNKARE
+619 IETGSAALNKARE

-798 QAPVPQDMDSKV
+798 QAPVPQDMDS
-810 DAPAPVS
+810 
-817 EEASAPAP
+817 
-825 QSADEAPTAPATE
+825 
-838 TAQAPVP
+838 
-845 QDVDSK
+845 
-851 VDAPAPVGEEA
+851 
-862 SAPAPQSV
+862 
-870 DETATTPVAETAQ
+870 
-883 TPVPQDIDSE
+883 E

-901 EEAATPAPQD
+901 EEAVTHAPQD
-911 VGGKADA
+911 VGDKADA

-939 EPTSADGAT
+939 EPTSAGGAT
-948 PASGVTAPAPV
+948 PASGVTAPAPA

-978 VSGGTVPGAANA
+978 VSGGTVPGTANA

-1013 ATPAVNAPAPAST
+1013 ATPAVNTPAPAST
-1026 TGTNAPTSVPGTTP
+1026 TGANAPTSVPGTTP

-1050 TAPGSG
+1050 TVPGSG
-1056 TAPTTVRPATGAG
+1056 TAPTTVRPAAGAG

-1085 SGGSAGVAVAAGVAA
+1085 FGGSAGVAVAAGVAA

-1114 SAPAS
+1114 SAPTS

-1133 ESSAASA
+1133 ESGAASA
-1140 PTSTTPATTTP
+1140 PTSTTP

-1166 TAPVVNHEASAP
+1166 TAPVVNHEASVP
-1178 TAPIPATAPASTQE
+1178 TVPIPATAPASTQE
-1192 SGETASA
+1192 SGEIASA

-1220 SDSSSAGGHAT
+1220 SGSSPAGGHETA
-1231 TPNEGTTHSESS
+1231 PNEGTAHSESS
-1243 GTGSVSD
+1243 GTDSVSN
-1250 VPGAGGTDTLGRSD
+1250 VPGADGTDTLGRPD

-1277 APAQGSGGTM
+1277 APAQGSGGTT
-1287 SPATADTASAV
+1287 SPATADTASAA

-1330 GSSFGNDAGSSSG
+1330 GSSFGNGAGSSSG

-1350 SAHAPSGSGSSG
+1350 NAHAPSGSGSSG

-1383 SSGSANDSTDTP
+1383 SSSSANDSTDTP

-1425 GYSEGDMPPEPET
+1425 GYSEGNMPPEPET

-1459 SSGSAVTE
+1459 TSGSAVTE
-1467 TVDEAGSESNTQNS
+1467 TVDEAGSESHTQNS

-1490 GQNTDAEDVS
+1490 GQNTDTEDVS
-1500 EPDSADEPDT
+1500 KPDSADEPDT
-1510 QDETEDTEFDA
+1510 QDETEDTEFDS

-1551 QEMAEPEPVAEHEH
+1551 QEMAEPEPVAEPEP
-1565 ESEPEQLA
+1565 ESEPEQVA

-1698 SEPRPYNGHSNG
+1698 SEPRPYNGRSNG
-1710 QPHFQRYDD
+1710 QPHFQRYDN
-1719 QKRDSHGHGKQDKK
+1719 QKRDSQGHGKQNKRND
-1733 HNPFSGMGDYKRKR
+1733 PFRGIDDYKRKR

>member
-1 MSSINSLVNQKRN
+1 
-14 KNLIRRTMLA
+14 MLA
-24 AIAGCLMSVCIA
+24 AVAGCLMSVCIA

-735 DEEPVPET
+735 DEETVPET

-748 AQTNEQPVKDA
+748 AQTNEQPVKDM
-759 DAAPAPVNEDAPA
+759 DAA
-772 PVGEEASA
+772 
-780 PAPQSADETTA
+780 
-791 APATETA
+791 
-798 QAPVPQDMDSKV
+798 
-810 DAPAPVS
+810 APAPVS
-817 EEASAPAP
+817 EYAPAPVDEEASTPAP

-845 QDVDSK
+845 QDVDSR

-862 SAPAPQSV
+862 SVPAPQSV
-870 DETATTPVAETAQ
+870 DGTATTPAAETAQ
-883 TPVPQDIDSE
+883 APVPQDMDSG

-901 EEAATPAPQD
+901 EETVTPAPQD

-939 EPTSADGAT
+939 EPTSAGGAT
-948 PASGVTAPAPV
+948 PASGVTTPAPA

-1005 ASTAPETA
+1005 ASSAPETA

-1050 TAPGSG
+1050 TVPGSG

-1100 GAVAGTAAGQAQPV
+1100 GAVAGTAAGQAHPV

-1119 TTVSAPGSAPTIPT
+1119 TTVSAPGSVPTTPT
-1133 ESSAASA
+1133 ESGAASA
-1140 PTSTTPATTTP
+1140 PASPVPTTPTHV
-1151 ASAPESGSGTTNDGA
+1151 SAPESGSGTTNGGA

-1231 TPNEGTTHSESS
+1231 APNEGTAHSESS
-1243 GTGSVSD
+1243 GTDSVSN
-1250 VPGAGGTDTLGRSD
+1250 VPGADGTDTLGRSD

-1277 APAQGSGGTM
+1277 APAQGSGGTT

-1323 SEPSGDS
+1323 SESSGDS
-1330 GSSFGNDAGSSSG
+1330 GSSSGN
-1343 SAPASGE
+1343 SA
-1350 SAHAPSGSGSSG
+1350 GSSG

-1376 GSSSESA
+1376 DSSSESA
-1383 SSGSANDSTDTP
+1383 SSGSANDGTDTP
-1395 TSETGGTSSETV
+1395 TSETGGTSSEKV

-1415 PYAVGETGGS
+1415 PYAVGETGGA

-1490 GQNTDAEDVS
+1490 GQNTDTEDVS

-1565 ESEPEQLA
+1565 ESEPEQVA

>member
-1 MSSINSLVNQKRN
+1 
-14 KNLIRRTMLA
+14 MLA
-24 AIAGCLMSVCIA
+24 AVAGCLMSVCIA

-69 LLEITTMST
+69 LLEITTMSA

-748 AQTNEQPVKDA
+748 AQTNEQPVKDV
-759 DAAPAPVNEDAPA
+759 DAAPAPLNEDAPA
-772 PVGEEASA
+772 PVG
-780 PAPQSADETTA
+780 
-791 APATETA
+791 
-798 QAPVPQDMDSKV
+798 
-810 DAPAPVS
+810 

-870 DETATTPVAETAQ
+870 DATATTPIAETAQ
-883 TPVPQDIDSE
+883 TPVPQDMDSE
-893 VDAPAPVG
+893 VDTPAPVG
-901 EEAATPAPQD
+901 EEAVTPAPQD

-930 TQSADGKVA
+930 TQSADGRVA
-939 EPTSADGAT
+939 EPTSAGGAT

-978 VSGGTVPGAANA
+978 VSGGTVPGTANA

-1013 ATPAVNAPAPAST
+1013 ATPAVNATAPGST
-1026 TGTNAPTSVPGTTP
+1026 TGANAPTSVPGTTP

-1050 TAPGSG
+1050 TVPGSG
-1056 TAPTTVRPATGAG
+1056 TAPTTVRPAAGAG
-1069 SVSAPAP
+1069 SVSAQAP

-1100 GAVAGTAAGQAQPV
+1100 GAVAGTATGQAHPV

-1119 TTVSAPGSAPTIPT
+1119 TTVSAPGSVPTTPT
-1133 ESSAASA
+1133 ESGAASA
-1140 PTSTTPATTTP
+1140 PASPAPTTPTHV
-1151 ASAPESGSGTTNDGA
+1151 SAPESGSGTTNGGA

-1199 PSTATTP
+1199 PSTATTS

-1243 GTGSVSD
+1243 GTGSVSN

-1330 GSSFGNDAGSSSG
+1330 GSSFGNGAGSSSG

-1369 PASSGNT
+1369 LTSSGNT

-1383 SSGSANDSTDTP
+1383 PSGSANDGTDTP
-1395 TSETGGTSSETV
+1395 TSETGGTSSEKV

-1415 PYAVGETGGS
+1415 PYAVGETGGA

-1490 GQNTDAEDVS
+1490 GQNTDTEDVS

-1521 TDDAAFDV
+1521 TDDATFDV

-1565 ESEPEQLA
+1565 ESEPEQVA
-1573 EQKRP
+1573 EQKRS

>member
-1 MSSINSLVNQKRN
+1 
-14 KNLIRRTMLA
+14 MLA
-24 AIAGCLMSVCIA
+24 AVAGCLMSVCIA

-735 DEEPVPET
+735 DEETASET

-748 AQTNEQPVKDA
+748 AQTNEQPVKDV
-759 DAAPAPVNEDAPA
+759 DAAPAPLNEDAPA
-772 PVGEEASA
+772 PVG
-780 PAPQSADETTA
+780 
-791 APATETA
+791 
-798 QAPVPQDMDSKV
+798 
-810 DAPAPVS
+810 

-870 DETATTPVAETAQ
+870 DATATTPIAETAQ
-883 TPVPQDIDSE
+883 TPVPQDMDSE

-901 EEAATPAPQD
+901 EEAVTHAPQD
-911 VGGKADA
+911 VGDKADA

-939 EPTSADGAT
+939 EPTSAGGAT
-948 PASGVTAPAPV
+948 PASGLTAPAPA

-978 VSGGTVPGAANA
+978 VSGGTVPGTANA

-1013 ATPAVNAPAPAST
+1013 ATPAVNATAPGST
-1026 TGTNAPTSVPGTTP
+1026 TGANAPTSVPGTTP

-1050 TAPGSG
+1050 TVPGSG
-1056 TAPTTVRPATGAG
+1056 TAPTTVRPAAGAG
-1069 SVSAPAP
+1069 SVSAQAP

-1100 GAVAGTAAGQAQPV
+1100 GAVTGTATGQARPV

-1119 TTVSAPGSAPTIPT
+1119 TTVSAPGSVPTTPT
-1133 ESSAASA
+1133 ESGAASA
-1140 PTSTTPATTTP
+1140 PASPAPTTPTHV
-1151 ASAPESGSGTTNDGA
+1151 SAPESGSGTTNGGA

-1243 GTGSVSD
+1243 GTGSVSN

-1277 APAQGSGGTM
+1277 APAQGSGGTT

-1323 SEPSGDS
+1323 SESSGDS
-1330 GSSFGNDAGSSSG
+1330 GSSAGSSSD

-1369 PASSGNT
+1369 LTSSGNT

-1383 SSGSANDSTDTP
+1383 PSGSANDGTDTP
-1395 TSETGGTSSETV
+1395 TSETGGTSSEKV

-1415 PYAVGETGGS
+1415 PYAVGETGGA

-1490 GQNTDAEDVS
+1490 GQNTDTEDVS

-1521 TDDAAFDV
+1521 TDDATFDV

-1565 ESEPEQLA
+1565 ESEPEQVA

>member
-1 MSSINSLVNQKRN
+1 
-14 KNLIRRTMLA
+14 MLA
-24 AIAGCLMSVCIA
+24 AVAGCLMSVCIA

-679 NAQYYPAQ
+679 NAKYYPAQ

-735 DEEPVPET
+735 DEETASET

-748 AQTNEQPVKDA
+748 AQTNEQPVKDV
-759 DAAPAPVNEDAPA
+759 DAAPAPLNEDAPA
-772 PVGEEASA
+772 PVG
-780 PAPQSADETTA
+780 
-791 APATETA
+791 
-798 QAPVPQDMDSKV
+798 
-810 DAPAPVS
+810 

-870 DETATTPVAETAQ
+870 DATATTPIAETAQ
-883 TPVPQDIDSE
+883 TPVPQDMDSE

-901 EEAATPAPQD
+901 EEAVTHAPQD
-911 VGGKADA
+911 VGDKADA
-918 PVPASENASAPA
+918 PVPASENASVPA

-939 EPTSADGAT
+939 EPTSAGGAT
-948 PASGVTAPAPV
+948 PASGVTAPAPA

-978 VSGGTVPGAANA
+978 VSGGTVPGTANA

-997 GMAANNMP
+997 GMAANSMP

-1013 ATPAVNAPAPAST
+1013 ATPAVNAPAPGST
-1026 TGTNAPTSVPGTTP
+1026 TGANAPTSVPGTTP

-1050 TAPGSG
+1050 TVPGSG
-1056 TAPTTVRPATGAG
+1056 TAPTTVRPAAGAG
-1069 SVSAPAP
+1069 SVSAQAP

-1100 GAVAGTAAGQAQPV
+1100 GAVAGTATGQAHPV

-1119 TTVSAPGSAPTIPT
+1119 TTVSAPGSVPTTPT
-1133 ESSAASA
+1133 ESGAASA
-1140 PTSTTPATTTP
+1140 PASPAPTTPTHV
-1151 ASAPESGSGTTNDGA
+1151 SAPESGSGTTNGGA

-1362 SGTSVSA
+1362 SGTSVST

-1415 PYAVGETGGS
+1415 PYAVGETGGA

-1459 SSGSAVTE
+1459 TSGSAVTE
-1467 TVDEAGSESNTQNS
+1467 TVDEAGSESHTQNS

-1490 GQNTDAEDVS
+1490 GQNTDTEDVS

-1551 QEMAEPEPVAEHEH
+1551 QEMAEPEPVAEPEH
-1565 ESEPEQLA
+1565 ESEPEQVA

>member
-1 MSSINSLVNQKRN
+1 
-14 KNLIRRTMLA
+14 MLA
-24 AIAGCLMSVCIA
+24 AVAGCLMSVCIA

-252 ENTKDTARS
+252 ENTKDTAKS

-335 ISEASGVLR
+335 ISEASGVLW

-433 ALNADSY
+433 ALNTDSY

-748 AQTNEQPVKDA
+748 AQTNEQPVKDV
-759 DAAPAPVNEDAPA
+759 DAAPAPLNEDAPA
-772 PVGEEASA
+772 PVG
-780 PAPQSADETTA
+780 
-791 APATETA
+791 
-798 QAPVPQDMDSKV
+798 
-810 DAPAPVS
+810 

-862 SAPAPQSV
+862 SARAPQSV
-870 DETATTPVAETAQ
+870 DATATTPIAETAQ
-883 TPVPQDIDSE
+883 TPVPQDMDSE

-901 EEAATPAPQD
+901 EEAVTPAPQD

-930 TQSADGKVA
+930 TQSTDGKVA
-939 EPTSADGAT
+939 EPTSAGGAT
-948 PASGVTAPAPV
+948 PASGVTTPAPA

-978 VSGGTVPGAANA
+978 VSGGTVPGTANA

-1013 ATPAVNAPAPAST
+1013 ATPAVNTPAPAST
-1026 TGTNAPTSVPGTTP
+1026 TGANAPTSVPGTTP
-1040 APSTASGQSS
+1040 TPSTTSGQSS
-1050 TAPGSG
+1050 TVPGSG
-1056 TAPTTVRPATGAG
+1056 TAPAKAKPTTGAG

-1076 SASIPTAPV
+1076 SASIPSAPV
-1085 SGGSAGVAVAAGVAA
+1085 SGDSAGVAVAAGVAA
-1100 GAVAGTAAGQAQPV
+1100 GAVAGTATGQAHPV

-1119 TTVSAPGSAPTIPT
+1119 TTVSAPGSVPTTPT
-1133 ESSAASA
+1133 ESGAASA
-1140 PTSTTPATTTP
+1140 PASPAPTTPTHV
-1151 ASAPESGSGTTNDGA
+1151 SAPESGSGTTNGGA

-1243 GTGSVSD
+1243 GTGSVSN

-1330 GSSFGNDAGSSSG
+1330 GSSFGNGAGSSSG

-1369 PASSGNT
+1369 PASSANT

-1719 QKRDSHGHGKQDKK
+1719 QKRDSHGYGKQDKK

>member
-1 MSSINSLVNQKRN
+1 
-14 KNLIRRTMLA
+14 MLA
-24 AIAGCLMSVCIA
+24 AVAGCLMSVCIA

-78 ADVSRFVPGFDSGNN
+78 ADVSRFVPGFDNGNN

-122 INIAHG
+122 INLAHG
-128 EKVESIPKLIWNA
+128 EKVESVPKLIWNA

-252 ENTKDTARS
+252 ENTKDTAKS

-433 ALNADSY
+433 ALNTDSY

-798 QAPVPQDMDSKV
+798 QAPVPQDMDS
-810 DAPAPVS
+810 
-817 EEASAPAP
+817 
-825 QSADEAPTAPATE
+825 
-838 TAQAPVP
+838 
-845 QDVDSK
+845 
-851 VDAPAPVGEEA
+851 
-862 SAPAPQSV
+862 
-870 DETATTPVAETAQ
+870 
-883 TPVPQDIDSE
+883 E

-1133 ESSAASA
+1133 ESGAASA
-1140 PTSTTPATTTP
+1140 PTS
-1151 ASAPESGSGTTNDGA
+1151 
-1166 TAPVVNHEASAP
+1166 
-1178 TAPIPATAPASTQE
+1178 
-1192 SGETASA
+1192 
-1199 PSTATTP
+1199 TTP

-1243 GTGSVSD
+1243 GTGSVSN

-1330 GSSFGNDAGSSSG
+1330 GSSFGNGAGSSSG

-1407 EAPAADGL
+1407 EAPAAVGL
-1415 PYAVGETGGS
+1415 PYAVGETGGA

-1438 TVETETAATEVVQVE
+1438 TVETETDATEVVQVE

-1459 SSGSAVTE
+1459 TSGSAVTE
-1467 TVDEAGSESNTQNS
+1467 TVDEAGSESHTQNS

-1490 GQNTDAEDVS
+1490 GQNTDTEDVS

-1551 QEMAEPEPVAEHEH
+1551 QEMAEPEPVAEPEP
-1565 ESEPEQLA
+1565 ESEPEQVA

-1698 SEPRPYNGHSNG
+1698 SEPRPYNGRSNG

>member
-1 MSSINSLVNQKRN
+1 
-14 KNLIRRTMLA
+14 MLA
-24 AIAGCLMSVCIA
+24 AVAGCLMSVCIA

-78 ADVSRFVPGFDSGNN
+78 ADVSRFVPGFDNGNN

-122 INIAHG
+122 INLAHG
-128 EKVESIPKLIWNA
+128 EKVESVPKLIWNA
-141 VFGIVMVICGKTFL
+141 VFGIVMVICGKTLL

-252 ENTKDTARS
+252 ENTKDTAKS

-748 AQTNEQPVKDA
+748 AQTNEQPVKDV
-759 DAAPAPVNEDAPA
+759 DAAPAPLNEDAPA
-772 PVGEEASA
+772 PVG
-780 PAPQSADETTA
+780 
-791 APATETA
+791 
-798 QAPVPQDMDSKV
+798 
-810 DAPAPVS
+810 

-870 DETATTPVAETAQ
+870 DATATTPIAETAQ
-883 TPVPQDIDSE
+883 TPVPQDMDSE

-901 EEAATPAPQD
+901 EEAVTHAPQD
-911 VGGKADA
+911 VGDKADA

-939 EPTSADGAT
+939 EPTSAGGAT
-948 PASGVTAPAPV
+948 PASGVTAPAPA

-978 VSGGTVPGAANA
+978 VSGGTVPGTANP

-1013 ATPAVNAPAPAST
+1013 ATPAVNAPAPGST
-1026 TGTNAPTSVPGTTP
+1026 TGANAPTSVPGTTP

-1050 TAPGSG
+1050 TVPGSG
-1056 TAPTTVRPATGAG
+1056 TAPTTVRPAAGAG
-1069 SVSAPAP
+1069 SVSAQAP

-1100 GAVAGTAAGQAQPV
+1100 GAVAGTATGQAHPV

-1119 TTVSAPGSAPTIPT
+1119 TTVSAPGSVPTTPT
-1133 ESSAASA
+1133 ESGAASA
-1140 PTSTTPATTTP
+1140 PASPAPTTPTHV
-1151 ASAPESGSGTTNDGA
+1151 SAPESGSGTTNGGA

-1231 TPNEGTTHSESS
+1231 APNEGTTHSESS
-1243 GTGSVSD
+1243 STDSVSN
-1250 VPGAGGTDTLGRSD
+1250 VPGADGTDTLGRSD
-1264 SAPTS
+1264 SASTS

-1277 APAQGSGGTM
+1277 APAQGGGGTT

-1312 ATPAPVSDTGS
+1312 ATPAPVSDTGN
-1323 SEPSGDS
+1323 SESSGDS
-1330 GSSFGNDAGSSSG
+1330 GSSSGNSAGSSSD

-1350 SAHAPSGSGSSG
+1350 SAHVPSGSGSSG

-1376 GSSSESA
+1376 DSSSESA
-1383 SSGSANDSTDTP
+1383 PSGSANDGTDTP
-1395 TSETGGTSSETV
+1395 TSETGGTSSEKV

-1415 PYAVGETGGS
+1415 PYAVGETGGA

-1438 TVETETAATEVVQVE
+1438 TVETETDATEVVQVE

-1459 SSGSAVTE
+1459 TSGSAVTE
-1467 TVDEAGSESNTQNS
+1467 TVDEAGSESHTQNS

-1490 GQNTDAEDVS
+1490 GQNTDTEDVS

-1551 QEMAEPEPVAEHEH
+1551 QEMAEPEPVAEPEP
-1565 ESEPEQLA
+1565 ESEPEQAA

>member
-1 MSSINSLVNQKRN
+1 
-14 KNLIRRTMLA
+14 MLA
-24 AIAGCLMSVCIA
+24 AVAGCLMSVCIA

-122 INIAHG
+122 INLAHG

-183 SGVGSDM
+183 SSVGSDM

-373 IGKANGVEPIK
+373 IGKANGIEPIK

-458 LDDDAHV
+458 IDDDAHV

-748 AQTNEQPVKDA
+748 AQTNEQPVKDT
-759 DAAPAPVNEDAPA
+759 DAAASAPVSEDAPA

-780 PAPQSADETTA
+780 PAPQSVDEIATTPA
-791 APATETA
+791 AETA

-825 QSADEAPTAPATE
+825 QSVDETATTPAAE

-845 QDVDSK
+845 QDMDSK
-851 VDAPAPVGEEA
+851 VDAPTPVGEEA
-862 SAPAPQSV
+862 P
-870 DETATTPVAETAQ
+870 
-883 TPVPQDIDSE
+883 
-893 VDAPAPVG
+893 
-901 EEAATPAPQD
+901 TPAPQD

-939 EPTSADGAT
+939 EPTSAGGAT
-948 PASGVTAPAPV
+948 PAPSVTAPTAA
-959 PAQNPTTNTVN
+959 PAQNPTTSTVN
-970 APVQGAAP
+970 APVQGTAP
-978 VSGGTVPGAANA
+978 VSGGTVPGTANA

-1050 TAPGSG
+1050 TVPGSG
-1056 TAPTTVRPATGAG
+1056 TAPTTVRPAAGAG

-1085 SGGSAGVAVAAGVAA
+1085 SGSSAGVAAAAGVAA
-1100 GAVAGTAAGQAQPV
+1100 GAVAGTAGQAQPV

-1119 TTVSAPGSAPTIPT
+1119 TTVSAPGSAPTTPT
-1133 ESSAASA
+1133 ESGATSA
-1140 PTSTTPATTTP
+1140 PASPAPTHV
-1151 ASAPESGSGTTNDGA
+1151 SAPESGSGTTNDGV

-1178 TAPIPATAPASTQE
+1178 TATIPATAPASTQE
-1192 SGETASA
+1192 SGETAPA

-1206 ATQITPETASAPSE
+1206 VTQITPETASAPSE
-1220 SDSSSAGGHAT
+1220 SNAPSAGGYAT
-1231 TPNEGTTHSESS
+1231 AQNEGTAHSESS
-1243 GTGSVSD
+1243 GTGSVSNAPSAD
-1250 VPGAGGTDTLGRSD
+1250 GTDTLGRSD

-1269 TNGQESGS
+1269 TNGQ
-1277 APAQGSGGTM
+1277 GSGGTT
-1287 SPATADTASAV
+1287 SPATADTTSAV

-1312 ATPAPVSDTGS
+1312 ATPAPASDTGS
-1323 SEPSGDS
+1323 SEPSGSS
-1330 GSSFGNDAGSSSG
+1330 GSSSDNSAGSSSG

-1369 PASSGNT
+1369 PTSSGDT

-1383 SSGSANDSTDTP
+1383 PSGSVNDSTDTP
-1395 TSETGGTSSETV
+1395 TSETAGTSSEKV

-1438 TVETETAATEVVQVE
+1438 TVEAETAATEVVQVE

-1459 SSGSAVTE
+1459 SGGSTVTE

-1490 GQNTDAEDVS
+1490 GQNTDTDDVP
-1500 EPDSADEPDT
+1500 EPDFSDEPDT

-1551 QEMAEPEPVAEHEH
+1551 QEMAEPEPVAEP
-1565 ESEPEQLA
+1565 ESEPEQVA

-1719 QKRDSHGHGKQDKK
+1719 QKRDSHGHGKQDKR
-1733 HNPFSGMGDYKRKR
+1733 HNPFSGMGDYKRRR

>member
-1 MSSINSLVNQKRN
+1 
-14 KNLIRRTMLA
+14 MLA
-24 AIAGCLMSVCIA
+24 AVAGCLMSVCIA

-78 ADVSRFVPGFDSGNN
+78 ADVSRFVPGFDNGNN

-122 INIAHG
+122 INLAHG
-128 EKVESIPKLIWNA
+128 EKVESVPKLIWNA

-581 EIAKGRKAGDSDAM
+581 EIAKSRKAGDSDAM

-619 AETGSAALNKARE
+619 AETGSAALNKTRE

-748 AQTNEQPVKDA
+748 AQTNEQPVKDV
-759 DAAPAPVNEDAPA
+759 DAAPAPLNEDAPA
-772 PVGEEASA
+772 PVG
-780 PAPQSADETTA
+780 
-791 APATETA
+791 
-798 QAPVPQDMDSKV
+798 
-810 DAPAPVS
+810 

-870 DETATTPVAETAQ
+870 DATATTPIAETAQ
-883 TPVPQDIDSE
+883 TPVPQDMDSE

-901 EEAATPAPQD
+901 EEAVTHAPQD
-911 VGGKADA
+911 VGDKADA

-939 EPTSADGAT
+939 EPTSAGGAT
-948 PASGVTAPAPV
+948 PASGVTAPAPA

-978 VSGGTVPGAANA
+978 VSGGTVPGTANP

-1013 ATPAVNAPAPAST
+1013 ATPAVNAPVPGST
-1026 TGTNAPTSVPGTTP
+1026 TGANAPTSVPGTTP

-1050 TAPGSG
+1050 TVPGSG
-1056 TAPTTVRPATGAG
+1056 TAPTTVRPAAGAG
-1069 SVSAPAP
+1069 SVSAQAP

-1100 GAVAGTAAGQAQPV
+1100 GAVAGTATGQAHPV

-1119 TTVSAPGSAPTIPT
+1119 TTVSAPGSVPTTPT
-1133 ESSAASA
+1133 ESGAASA
-1140 PTSTTPATTTP
+1140 P
-1151 ASAPESGSGTTNDGA
+1151 ASP
-1166 TAPVVNHEASAP
+1166 AP

-1231 TPNEGTTHSESS
+1231 TPNEGTMHSESS
-1243 GTGSVSD
+1243 GTGSVSN

-1425 GYSEGDMPPEPET
+1425 GYSEGDMPPEPDT

-1599 TVESDSLGMFQMTRE
+1599 TIESDSLGMFQMTRE

>member
-24 AIAGCLMSVCIA
+24 AVAGCLMSVCIA

-170 TEGVSDA
+170 TEGVSNA

-748 AQTNEQPVKDA
+748 AQTNEQPVKDV
-759 DAAPAPVNEDAPA
+759 DAAPAPLNEDAPA
-772 PVGEEASA
+772 PVG
-780 PAPQSADETTA
+780 
-791 APATETA
+791 
-798 QAPVPQDMDSKV
+798 
-810 DAPAPVS
+810 

-870 DETATTPVAETAQ
+870 DETATTSVAETAQ

-978 VSGGTVPGAANA
+978 VSGGTVPGAANT

-1069 SVSAPAP
+1069 SVSAPTP

-1133 ESSAASA
+1133 ESGAASA

-1166 TAPVVNHEASAP
+1166 TAPVVNHEASVP

-1192 SGETASA
+1192 SGE
-1199 PSTATTP
+1199 
-1206 ATQITPETASAPSE
+1206 IASAPSE
-1220 SDSSSAGGHAT
+1220 SGSSRAGGHETA
-1231 TPNEGTTHSESS
+1231 PNEGTAHSESS
-1243 GTGSVSD
+1243 GTDSVSN
-1250 VPGAGGTDTLGRSD
+1250 VPGTDGTDTLGRSD

-1277 APAQGSGGTM
+1277 APAQGSGGTT
-1287 SPATADTASAV
+1287 SPANADTASAA
-1298 PESAPAESATTTNV
+1298 PESAPAESAATTNV

-1330 GSSFGNDAGSSSG
+1330 GSSFGNGAGSSSG

-1350 SAHAPSGSGSSG
+1350 SALAPSGSGSSG

-1376 GSSSESA
+1376 DSSSESA
-1383 SSGSANDSTDTP
+1383 PSSSANDGTDTP
-1395 TSETGGTSSETV
+1395 TSETGGTSSEKV

-1415 PYAVGETGGS
+1415 PYAVRETGGA

-1490 GQNTDAEDVS
+1490 GQNTDTEDVS

-1565 ESEPEQLA
+1565 ESEPEQVA

-1584 MTSQSSVTRLSSTNG
+1584 MTSQSSVTRLNSTNG

>member
-1 MSSINSLVNQKRN
+1 
-14 KNLIRRTMLA
+14 MLA
-24 AIAGCLMSVCIA
+24 AVAGCLMSVCIA

-183 SGVGSDM
+183 SSVGSDM

-373 IGKANGVEPIK
+373 IGKANGIEPIK
-384 SFADFMNGGETSAQ
+384 SFADFMNSGETSAQ

-600 FNANDDN
+600 FNANDDS

-748 AQTNEQPVKDA
+748 AQTNEQPVKDV
-759 DAAPAPVNEDAPA
+759 DAAPAPLNEDAPA
-772 PVGEEASA
+772 PVG
-780 PAPQSADETTA
+780 
-791 APATETA
+791 
-798 QAPVPQDMDSKV
+798 
-810 DAPAPVS
+810 

-870 DETATTPVAETAQ
+870 DATATTPIAETAQ
-883 TPVPQDIDSE
+883 TPVPQDMDSE

-901 EEAATPAPQD
+901 EEAVTPAPQD

-930 TQSADGKVA
+930 TQSTDGKVA
-939 EPTSADGAT
+939 EPTSAGGAT
-948 PASGVTAPAPV
+948 PASGVTTPAPA

-978 VSGGTVPGAANA
+978 VSGGTVPGTANA

-1013 ATPAVNAPAPAST
+1013 ATPAVNTPAPAST
-1026 TGTNAPTSVPGTTP
+1026 TGANAPTSVPGTTP
-1040 APSTASGQSS
+1040 TPSTTSGQSS
-1050 TAPGSG
+1050 TVPGSG
-1056 TAPTTVRPATGAG
+1056 TAPAKAKPTTGAG

-1076 SASIPTAPV
+1076 FASIPSAPV
-1085 SGGSAGVAVAAGVAA
+1085 SGDSAGVAA
-1100 GAVAGTAAGQAQPV
+1100 GAVAGTATGQAHPV

-1119 TTVSAPGSAPTIPT
+1119 TTVSAPGSVPTTPT
-1133 ESSAASA
+1133 ESGAASA
-1140 PTSTTPATTTP
+1140 PASPAPTTPTHV
-1151 ASAPESGSGTTNDGA
+1151 SAPESGSGTTNGGA

-1231 TPNEGTTHSESS
+1231 APNEGTTHSESS
-1243 GTGSVSD
+1243 GTDSVSN
-1250 VPGAGGTDTLGRSD
+1250 VPTDTLGRSD

-1277 APAQGSGGTM
+1277 APAQGGGGTT
-1287 SPATADTASAV
+1287 SPATADTASAA

-1330 GSSFGNDAGSSSG
+1330 GSSSGNSAGSSSG

-1369 PASSGNT
+1369 LTSSGNT

-1383 SSGSANDSTDTP
+1383 SSGSANDSTNTP

-1565 ESEPEQLA
+1565 ESEPEQVA

-1698 SEPRPYNGHSNG
+1698 SEPRPYNGRSNG

-1719 QKRDSHGHGKQDKK
+1719 QKRDSQGHGKQNKRN
-1733 HNPFSGMGDYKRKR
+1733 NPFSGMDDYKRKR

>member
-1 MSSINSLVNQKRN
+1 
-14 KNLIRRTMLA
+14 MLA
-24 AIAGCLMSVCIA
+24 AVAGCLMSVCIA

-493 EFEIGDTQEGLLD
+493 EFEISDTQEGLLD

-735 DEEPVPET
+735 DEETASET

-748 AQTNEQPVKDA
+748 AQTNEQPVKDV
-759 DAAPAPVNEDAPA
+759 DAAPAPLNE
-772 PVGEEASA
+772 
-780 PAPQSADETTA
+780 
-791 APATETA
+791 
-798 QAPVPQDMDSKV
+798 

-845 QDVDSK
+845 QDVDS
-851 VDAPAPVGEEA
+851 
-862 SAPAPQSV
+862 
-870 DETATTPVAETAQ
+870 
-883 TPVPQDIDSE
+883 E

-901 EEAATPAPQD
+901 EEAVTHAPQD
-911 VGGKADA
+911 VGDKADA
-918 PVPASENASAPA
+918 PVPASENASAPP

-939 EPTSADGAT
+939 EPTSAGGAT
-948 PASGVTAPAPV
+948 PASGLTAPAPA

-1133 ESSAASA
+1133 ESGAASA

-1166 TAPVVNHEASAP
+1166 TAPVVNHEASVP

-1243 GTGSVSD
+1243 GTGSVSN

-1330 GSSFGNDAGSSSG
+1330 GSSFGNGAGSSSG

-1362 SGTSVSA
+1362 SCTSVSA

-1415 PYAVGETGGS
+1415 PYAVGETGGA

-1438 TVETETAATEVVQVE
+1438 TVETETDATEVVQVE

-1459 SSGSAVTE
+1459 TSGSAVTE
-1467 TVDEAGSESNTQNS
+1467 TVDEAGSESHTQNS

-1490 GQNTDAEDVS
+1490 GQNTDTEDVS

-1551 QEMAEPEPVAEHEH
+1551 QEMAEPEPVAEPEP
-1565 ESEPEQLA
+1565 ESEPEQVA

-1698 SEPRPYNGHSNG
+1698 SEPRPYNGRSNG

>member
-1 MSSINSLVNQKRN
+1 
-14 KNLIRRTMLA
+14 MLA
-24 AIAGCLMSVCIA
+24 AVAGCLMSVCIA

-78 ADVSRFVPGFDSGNN
+78 ADVSRFVPGFDNGNN

-122 INIAHG
+122 INLAHG
-128 EKVESIPKLIWNA
+128 EKVESVPKLIWNA

-748 AQTNEQPVKDA
+748 AQTNEQPVKDV
-759 DAAPAPVNEDAPA
+759 DAAPAPLNEDAPA
-772 PVGEEASA
+772 PVG
-780 PAPQSADETTA
+780 
-791 APATETA
+791 
-798 QAPVPQDMDSKV
+798 
-810 DAPAPVS
+810 

-870 DETATTPVAETAQ
+870 DATATTPIAETAQ
-883 TPVPQDIDSE
+883 TPVPQDMDSE

-901 EEAATPAPQD
+901 EEAVTHAPQD
-911 VGGKADA
+911 VGDKADA

-939 EPTSADGAT
+939 EPTSAGGAT
-948 PASGVTAPAPV
+948 PASGVTAPAPA

-978 VSGGTVPGAANA
+978 VSGGTVPGTANP

-1013 ATPAVNAPAPAST
+1013 ATPAVNAPVPGST
-1026 TGTNAPTSVPGTTP
+1026 TGANAPTSVPGTTP

-1050 TAPGSG
+1050 TVPGSG
-1056 TAPTTVRPATGAG
+1056 TAPTTVRPAAGAG
-1069 SVSAPAP
+1069 SVSAQAP

-1100 GAVAGTAAGQAQPV
+1100 GAVAGTATGQAHPV

-1119 TTVSAPGSAPTIPT
+1119 TTVSAPGSVPTTPT
-1133 ESSAASA
+1133 ESGAASA
-1140 PTSTTPATTTP
+1140 P
-1151 ASAPESGSGTTNDGA
+1151 ASP
-1166 TAPVVNHEASAP
+1166 AP

-1243 GTGSVSD
+1243 GTGSVSN

-1599 TVESDSLGMFQMTRE
+1599 TIESDSLGMFQMTRE

-1719 QKRDSHGHGKQDKK
+1719 QKRDSQGHGKQNKRN
-1733 HNPFSGMGDYKRKR
+1733 NPFSGMDDYKRKR

>member
-1 MSSINSLVNQKRN
+1 
-14 KNLIRRTMLA
+14 
-24 AIAGCLMSVCIA
+24 MSVCIA

-252 ENTKDTARS
+252 ENTKDTTRS

-748 AQTNEQPVKDA
+748 AQTNEQPVKDV
-759 DAAPAPVNEDAPA
+759 DAAPAPLNEDAPA
-772 PVGEEASA
+772 PVG
-780 PAPQSADETTA
+780 
-791 APATETA
+791 
-798 QAPVPQDMDSKV
+798 
-810 DAPAPVS
+810 

-870 DETATTPVAETAQ
+870 DATATTPIAETAQ
-883 TPVPQDIDSE
+883 TPVPQDMDSE

-901 EEAATPAPQD
+901 EEASAPAPQSVDATATTPIAETAQTPVPQDMDSEVDAPAPVGEEAVTHAPQD
-911 VGGKADA
+911 VGDKADA

-939 EPTSADGAT
+939 EPTSAGGAT
-948 PASGVTAPAPV
+948 SASGVTAPAPA

-978 VSGGTVPGAANA
+978 VSGGTVPGTANA

-1013 ATPAVNAPAPAST
+1013 ATPAVNATAPGST
-1026 TGTNAPTSVPGTTP
+1026 TGANAPTSVPGTTP

-1050 TAPGSG
+1050 TVPGSG
-1056 TAPTTVRPATGAG
+1056 TAPTTVRPAAGAG
-1069 SVSAPAP
+1069 SVSAQAP

-1100 GAVAGTAAGQAQPV
+1100 GAVAGTATGQAHPV

-1119 TTVSAPGSAPTIPT
+1119 TTVSAPGSVPTTPT
-1133 ESSAASA
+1133 ESGAASA
-1140 PTSTTPATTTP
+1140 PASPAPTTPTHV
-1151 ASAPESGSGTTNDGA
+1151 SAPESGSGTTNGGA

-1243 GTGSVSD
+1243 GTGSVSN

-1264 SAPTS
+1264 SAPTN

-1330 GSSFGNDAGSSSG
+1330 GSSFGNGAGSSSG

-1628 KVDSDGSVPEYA
+1628 KVDSDGNVPEYA

-1733 HNPFSGMGDYKRKR
+1733 LNPFSGMGDYKRKR

>member
-1 MSSINSLVNQKRN
+1 
-14 KNLIRRTMLA
+14 MLA
-24 AIAGCLMSVCIA
+24 AVAGCLMSVCIA

-735 DEEPVPET
+735 DEETASET

-748 AQTNEQPVKDA
+748 AQTNEQPVKDV
-759 DAAPAPVNEDAPA
+759 DAAPAPLNEDAPA
-772 PVGEEASA
+772 PVG
-780 PAPQSADETTA
+780 
-791 APATETA
+791 
-798 QAPVPQDMDSKV
+798 
-810 DAPAPVS
+810 

-870 DETATTPVAETAQ
+870 DATATTPIAETAQ
-883 TPVPQDIDSE
+883 TPVPQDMDSE

-901 EEAATPAPQD
+901 EEAVTHAPQD
-911 VGGKADA
+911 VGDKADA

-939 EPTSADGAT
+939 EPTSAGGAT
-948 PASGVTAPAPV
+948 PASGLTAPAPA

-978 VSGGTVPGAANA
+978 VSGGTVPGTANA

-1013 ATPAVNAPAPAST
+1013 ATPAVNATAPGST
-1026 TGTNAPTSVPGTTP
+1026 TGANAPTSVPGTTP

-1050 TAPGSG
+1050 TVPGSG
-1056 TAPTTVRPATGAG
+1056 TAPTTVRPAAGAG
-1069 SVSAPAP
+1069 SVSAQAP

-1100 GAVAGTAAGQAQPV
+1100 GAVTGTATGQARPV

-1119 TTVSAPGSAPTIPT
+1119 TTVSAPGSVPTTPT
-1133 ESSAASA
+1133 ESGAASA
-1140 PTSTTPATTTP
+1140 PASPAPTTPTHV
-1151 ASAPESGSGTTNDGA
+1151 SAPESGSGTTNGGA

-1243 GTGSVSD
+1243 GTSSVSN

-1277 APAQGSGGTM
+1277 APAQGSGGTT

-1323 SEPSGDS
+1323 SESSGDS
-1330 GSSFGNDAGSSSG
+1330 GSSAGSSSD

-1369 PASSGNT
+1369 LTSSGNT

-1383 SSGSANDSTDTP
+1383 PSGSANDGTDTP
-1395 TSETGGTSSETV
+1395 TSETGGTSSEKV

-1415 PYAVGETGGS
+1415 PYAVGETGGA

-1490 GQNTDAEDVS
+1490 GQNTDTEDVS

-1521 TDDAAFDV
+1521 TDDATFDV

-1565 ESEPEQLA
+1565 ESEPEQVA

>member
-1 MSSINSLVNQKRN
+1 
-14 KNLIRRTMLA
+14 MLA
-24 AIAGCLMSVCIA
+24 AIAGFLISVCIA

-122 INIAHG
+122 INLAHG
-128 EKVESIPKLIWNA
+128 EKVESVPKLIWNA
-141 VFGIVMVICGKTFL
+141 VFGIVMVICGKTLL

-242 SPLAF
+242 SPLTF

-600 FNANDDN
+600 FNANDDS

-748 AQTNEQPVKDA
+748 AQTNEQPVKDV
-759 DAAPAPVNEDAPA
+759 DAAPAPLNEDAPA
-772 PVGEEASA
+772 PVG
-780 PAPQSADETTA
+780 
-791 APATETA
+791 
-798 QAPVPQDMDSKV
+798 
-810 DAPAPVS
+810 

-870 DETATTPVAETAQ
+870 DATATTPIAETAQ
-883 TPVPQDIDSE
+883 TPVPQDMDSE

-901 EEAATPAPQD
+901 EEAVTHAPQD
-911 VGGKADA
+911 VGDKADA

-939 EPTSADGAT
+939 EPTSAGGAT
-948 PASGVTAPAPV
+948 PASGVTAPAPA

-978 VSGGTVPGAANA
+978 VSGGTVPGTANA

-1013 ATPAVNAPAPAST
+1013 ATPAVNAPAPGST
-1026 TGTNAPTSVPGTTP
+1026 TGANAPTSVPGTTP

-1050 TAPGSG
+1050 TVLGSG
-1056 TAPTTVRPATGAG
+1056 TAPTTVRPAAGAG
-1069 SVSAPAP
+1069 SVSAQAP

-1100 GAVAGTAAGQAQPV
+1100 GAVAGTATGQAHPV

-1119 TTVSAPGSAPTIPT
+1119 TTVSAPGSVPTTPT
-1133 ESSAASA
+1133 ESGAASA
-1140 PTSTTPATTTP
+1140 SASPAPTTPTHV
-1151 ASAPESGSGTTNDGA
+1151 SAPESGSGTTNGGA

-1243 GTGSVSD
+1243 GTGSVSN

-1330 GSSFGNDAGSSSG
+1330 GSSFGNGAGSSSG

-1415 PYAVGETGGS
+1415 PYAAGETGGS

>member
-1 MSSINSLVNQKRN
+1 
-14 KNLIRRTMLA
+14 MLA
-24 AIAGCLMSVCIA
+24 AVAGCLMSVCIA

-716 AIGNDQDGKNSQ
+716 AIGNDQDGKNSR

-748 AQTNEQPVKDA
+748 AQTNEQPVKDV
-759 DAAPAPVNEDAPA
+759 DAAPAPLNEDAPA
-772 PVGEEASA
+772 PVG
-780 PAPQSADETTA
+780 
-791 APATETA
+791 
-798 QAPVPQDMDSKV
+798 
-810 DAPAPVS
+810 

-870 DETATTPVAETAQ
+870 DATATTPIAETAQ
-883 TPVPQDIDSE
+883 TPVPQDMDSE

-901 EEAATPAPQD
+901 EEAVTHAPQD
-911 VGGKADA
+911 VGDKADA

-939 EPTSADGAT
+939 EPTSAGGAT
-948 PASGVTAPAPV
+948 PASGVTAPAPA

-978 VSGGTVPGAANA
+978 VSGGTVPGTANA

-1013 ATPAVNAPAPAST
+1013 ATPAVNAPAPGST
-1026 TGTNAPTSVPGTTP
+1026 TGANAPTSVPGTTP

-1050 TAPGSG
+1050 TVPGSG
-1056 TAPTTVRPATGAG
+1056 TAPTTVRPAAGAG
-1069 SVSAPAP
+1069 SVSAQAP

-1100 GAVAGTAAGQAQPV
+1100 GAVAGTATGQAHPV

-1119 TTVSAPGSAPTIPT
+1119 TTVSAPGSVPTTPT
-1133 ESSAASA
+1133 ESGAASA
-1140 PTSTTPATTTP
+1140 PASPAPTTPTHV
-1151 ASAPESGSGTTNDGA
+1151 SAPESGSGTTNGGA

-1243 GTGSVSD
+1243 GTGSVSN

-1330 GSSFGNDAGSSSG
+1330 GSSFGNGAGSSSG

-1376 GSSSESA
+1376 DSSSESA

-1438 TVETETAATEVVQVE
+1438 TVKTETAATEVVQVE

-1459 SSGSAVTE
+1459 TSGSAVTE
-1467 TVDEAGSESNTQNS
+1467 TVDEAGSESHTQNS

-1490 GQNTDAEDVS
+1490 GQNTDTEDVS

-1565 ESEPEQLA
+1565 ESEPEQVA

-1719 QKRDSHGHGKQDKK
+1719 QKRDSQGHGKQNKRN
-1733 HNPFSGMGDYKRKR
+1733 NPFSGMDDYKRKR

>member
-1 MSSINSLVNQKRN
+1 
-14 KNLIRRTMLA
+14 MLA
-24 AIAGCLMSVCIA
+24 AAAGCLMSVCIA

-122 INIAHG
+122 INLAHG

-183 SGVGSDM
+183 SSVGSDM

-433 ALNADSY
+433 AMNADSY

-493 EFEIGDTQEGLLD
+493 EFEIGDTKEGLLD

-557 MFGDKVKDVT
+557 WFGDKVKDVT
-567 PDANNKV
+567 PDVDNKV

-600 FNANDDN
+600 FNATDDSEGY
-607 DAFKNSIRDALS
+607 KNSIRDELS
-619 AETGSAALNKARE
+619 ATTGSAAMNKARE
-632 NEEEQAAMATRI
+632 NEAEQAAMATRI

-687 AAMLADGGH
+687 AAMLAEGGH

-735 DEEPVPET
+735 DEEPVSET

-748 AQTNEQPVKDA
+748 AQTNEQPVKDV
-759 DAAPAPVNEDAPA
+759 DAAPAPVSEDAQAPAPQSVDDAAPAPVGEDTTAPAPQDVDGKADTPAPVGEEGPAPAPQSVDEAPTAPATETTQAPVPQDIDSKTDAPA
-772 PVGEEASA
+772 PAGEEASA
-780 PAPQSADETTA
+780 PAPQSADET
-791 APATETA
+791 ATTPSSETA
-798 QAPVPQDMDSKV
+798 QVPVPQDMDGKV
-810 DAPAPVS
+810 EVPAPAS
-817 EEASAPAP
+817 ESASAPAP
-825 QSADEAPTAPATE
+825 QSAGGKAAEPASTG
-838 TAQAPVP
+838 
-845 QDVDSK
+845 
-851 VDAPAPVGEEA
+851 DATPASG
-862 SAPAPQSV
+862 
-870 DETATTPVAETAQ
+870 
-883 TPVPQDIDSE
+883 
-893 VDAPAPVG
+893 
-901 EEAATPAPQD
+901 AATPAP
-911 VGGKADA
+911 
-918 PVPASENASAPA
+918 
-930 TQSADGKVA
+930 
-939 EPTSADGAT
+939 
-948 PASGVTAPAPV
+948 
-959 PAQNPTTNTVN
+959 AQNPAASTVN
-970 APVQGAAP
+970 APAQGAAS
-978 VSGGTVPGAANA
+978 VSGGAVLGTANA
-990 PKTANVP
+990 PKMANAP
-997 GMAANNMP
+997 GMAANNTP

-1013 ATPAVNAPAPAST
+1013 AAPAVNAQAPAST
-1026 TGTNAPTSVPGTTP
+1026 TGASAPTSVPGTTP
-1040 APSTASGQSS
+1040 APSTAAGQSS
-1050 TAPGSG
+1050 TAPVSG
-1056 TAPTTVRPATGAG
+1056 TAPATARPAAGVG

-1076 SASIPTAPV
+1076 SASIPSAPV
-1085 SGGSAGVAVAAGVAA
+1085 SGGSAGVAAAAGVAA
-1100 GAVAGTAAGQAQPV
+1100 GAVAGTVAGQAQPV

-1119 TTVSAPGSAPTIPT
+1119 TTVSAPGSAPTTPT
-1133 ESSAASA
+1133 ESGAASA
-1140 PTSTTPATTTP
+1140 PASPTTPTH
-1151 ASAPESGSGTTNDGA
+1151 ASAPESGSGA
-1166 TAPVVNHEASAP
+1166 TAPVANPEASAP
-1178 TAPIPATAPASTQE
+1178 VAPVSATTPASTQE
-1192 SGETASA
+1192 GGETAPAPTTASA
-1199 PSTATTP
+1199 PATT
-1206 ATQITPETASAPSE
+1206 ETASAPSE
-1220 SDSSSAGGHAT
+1220 SSAPSAGEHAT
-1231 TPNEGTTHSESS
+1231 APTEDNTHSESS
-1243 GTGSVSD
+1243 GTGSVSNNQGSD
-1250 VPGAGGTDTLGRSD
+1250 GTDTLGRSD
-1264 SAPTS
+1264 GAPTS

-1277 APAQGSGGTM
+1277 APTPSGSGTM
-1287 SPATADTASAV
+1287 GSGAGETASTV
-1298 PESAPAESATTTNV
+1298 PESAPAESAATTNV
-1312 ATPAPVSDTGS
+1312 AAPAHVSETGS
-1323 SEPSGDS
+1323 SEPSGGS
-1330 GSSFGNDAGSSSG
+1330 GNGSGSSSG

-1350 SAHAPSGSGSSG
+1350 STHAPSGSGSSG

-1369 PASSGNT
+1369 PASSGDT

-1383 SSGSANDSTDTP
+1383 PSGSANDSTDTP
-1395 TSETGGTSSETV
+1395 TSETGSTSSEKV

-1459 SSGSAVTE
+1459 SGGSTVTE
-1467 TVDEAGSESNTQNS
+1467 TVDEAGSESHTQNS
-1481 HDDSENYSG
+1481 HDDSEDYSG
-1490 GQNTDAEDVS
+1490 GQDTDTEDVP
-1500 EPDSADEPDT
+1500 EPDFADESDT

-1551 QEMAEPEPVAEHEH
+1551 QEMAEPEPVTEPEP
-1565 ESEPEQLA
+1565 ESEPERVE

-1669 RSIEGFE
+1669 RNIEGFE

-1684 DYRRSQARQESRKN
+1684 DYRRSRARQESRKN
-1698 SEPRPYNGHSNG
+1698 SEQRPYNGRSND

-1719 QKRDSHGHGKQDKK
+1719 QKRDSHGHGKQDKR
-1733 HNPFSGMGDYKRKR
+1733 HNPFSGMGDYKRRR

>member
-1 MSSINSLVNQKRN
+1 
-14 KNLIRRTMLA
+14 
-24 AIAGCLMSVCIA
+24 MSVCIA

-78 ADVSRFVPGFDSGNN
+78 ADVSRFVPGFDNGNN

-122 INIAHG
+122 INLAHG
-128 EKVESIPKLIWNA
+128 EKVESVPKLIWNA
-141 VFGIVMVICGKTFL
+141 VFGIVMVICGKTLL

-252 ENTKDTARS
+252 ENTKDTAKS

-748 AQTNEQPVKDA
+748 AQTNEQPVKDV
-759 DAAPAPVNEDAPA
+759 DAAPAPLNEDAPA
-772 PVGEEASA
+772 PVG
-780 PAPQSADETTA
+780 
-791 APATETA
+791 
-798 QAPVPQDMDSKV
+798 
-810 DAPAPVS
+810 

-870 DETATTPVAETAQ
+870 DATATTPIAETAQ
-883 TPVPQDIDSE
+883 TPVPQDMDSE

-901 EEAATPAPQD
+901 EEAVTHAPQD
-911 VGGKADA
+911 VGDKADA

-978 VSGGTVPGAANA
+978 VSGGTVPGTANA

-1013 ATPAVNAPAPAST
+1013 ATPAVNTPAPAST
-1026 TGTNAPTSVPGTTP
+1026 TGANAPTSVPGTTP
-1040 APSTASGQSS
+1040 TPSTTSGQSS
-1050 TAPGSG
+1050 TVPGSG
-1056 TAPTTVRPATGAG
+1056 TAPAKAKPTTGAG

-1076 SASIPTAPV
+1076 SASIPSAPV
-1085 SGGSAGVAVAAGVAA
+1085 SGDSAGVAVAAGVAA
-1100 GAVAGTAAGQAQPV
+1100 GAVAGTATGQAHPV

-1119 TTVSAPGSAPTIPT
+1119 TTVSAPGSVPTTPT
-1133 ESSAASA
+1133 ESGAASA
-1140 PTSTTPATTTP
+1140 PASPVPTTPTHV
-1151 ASAPESGSGTTNDGA
+1151 SAPESGSGTTNGGA

-1243 GTGSVSD
+1243 GTGSVSN

-1323 SEPSGDS
+1323 SESSGDS
-1330 GSSFGNDAGSSSG
+1330 GSSFGNGADSSSG

-1350 SAHAPSGSGSSG
+1350 SAHVPSGSGSSG

-1376 GSSSESA
+1376 DSSSESA
-1383 SSGSANDSTDTP
+1383 PSGSANDGTDTP
-1395 TSETGGTSSETV
+1395 TSETGGTSSEKV

-1415 PYAVGETGGS
+1415 PYAVGETGGA

-1438 TVETETAATEVVQVE
+1438 TVETETDATEVVQVE

-1459 SSGSAVTE
+1459 TSGSAVTE
-1467 TVDEAGSESNTQNS
+1467 TVDEAGSESHTQNS

-1490 GQNTDAEDVS
+1490 GQNTDTEDVS

-1551 QEMAEPEPVAEHEH
+1551 QEMAEPEPVAEPEP
-1565 ESEPEQLA
+1565 ESEPEQVA

>member
-1 MSSINSLVNQKRN
+1 
-14 KNLIRRTMLA
+14 MLA
-24 AIAGCLMSVCIA
+24 AVAGCLMSVCIA

-433 ALNADSY
+433 ALNTDSY

-748 AQTNEQPVKDA
+748 AQTNEQPVKDV
-759 DAAPAPVNEDAPA
+759 DAAPAPLNEDAPA
-772 PVGEEASA
+772 PVG
-780 PAPQSADETTA
+780 
-791 APATETA
+791 
-798 QAPVPQDMDSKV
+798 
-810 DAPAPVS
+810 

-870 DETATTPVAETAQ
+870 DATATTPIAETAQ
-883 TPVPQDIDSE
+883 TPVPQVMDSE

-901 EEAATPAPQD
+901 EEAVTPAPQD

-930 TQSADGKVA
+930 TQSTDGKVA
-939 EPTSADGAT
+939 EPTSAGGAT
-948 PASGVTAPAPV
+948 PASGVTTPAPA

-978 VSGGTVPGAANA
+978 VSGGTVPGTANA

-1013 ATPAVNAPAPAST
+1013 ATPAVNTPAPAST
-1026 TGTNAPTSVPGTTP
+1026 TGANAPTSVPGTTP
-1040 APSTASGQSS
+1040 TPSTTSGQSS
-1050 TAPGSG
+1050 TVPGSG
-1056 TAPTTVRPATGAG
+1056 TAPAKAKPTTGAG

-1076 SASIPTAPV
+1076 SASIPSAPV
-1085 SGGSAGVAVAAGVAA
+1085 SGDSAGVAA
-1100 GAVAGTAAGQAQPV
+1100 GAVAGTATGQAHPV

-1119 TTVSAPGSAPTIPT
+1119 TTVSAPGSVPTTPT
-1133 ESSAASA
+1133 ESGAASA
-1140 PTSTTPATTTP
+1140 PASPAPTTPTHV
-1151 ASAPESGSGTTNDGA
+1151 SAPESGSGTTNGGA

-1231 TPNEGTTHSESS
+1231 APNEGTTHSESS
-1243 GTGSVSD
+1243 GTDSVSN
-1250 VPGAGGTDTLGRSD
+1250 VPTDTLGRSD

-1277 APAQGSGGTM
+1277 APAQGGGGTT
-1287 SPATADTASAV
+1287 SPATADTASAA

-1330 GSSFGNDAGSSSG
+1330 GSSSGNSAGSSSG

-1369 PASSGNT
+1369 LTSSGNT

-1383 SSGSANDSTDTP
+1383 SSGSANDSTNTP

-1467 TVDEAGSESNTQNS
+1467 TVDEAGSESHTQNS

-1565 ESEPEQLA
+1565 ESEPEQVA

-1623 WRILQ
+1623 WRIFQ

-1698 SEPRPYNGHSNG
+1698 SEPRPYNGRSNG

>member
-1 MSSINSLVNQKRN
+1 
-14 KNLIRRTMLA
+14 MLA

-735 DEEPVPET
+735 DEETASET

-748 AQTNEQPVKDA
+748 AQTNEQPVKDV
-759 DAAPAPVNEDAPA
+759 DAAPAPLNEDAPA
-772 PVGEEASA
+772 PVG
-780 PAPQSADETTA
+780 
-791 APATETA
+791 
-798 QAPVPQDMDSKV
+798 
-810 DAPAPVS
+810 

-870 DETATTPVAETAQ
+870 DATATTPIAETAQ
-883 TPVPQDIDSE
+883 TPVPQDMDSE

-901 EEAATPAPQD
+901 EEAVTHAPQD
-911 VGGKADA
+911 VGDKAYA

-939 EPTSADGAT
+939 EPTSAGGAT
-948 PASGVTAPAPV
+948 PVSGVTAPAPA

-978 VSGGTVPGAANA
+978 VSGGTVPGTANA

-1013 ATPAVNAPAPAST
+1013 ATPAVNTPAPAST
-1026 TGTNAPTSVPGTTP
+1026 TGANAPTSVPGTTP
-1040 APSTASGQSS
+1040 TPSTTSGQSS
-1050 TAPGSG
+1050 TVPGSG
-1056 TAPTTVRPATGAG
+1056 TAPAKAKPTTGAG

-1076 SASIPTAPV
+1076 SASIPSAPV
-1085 SGGSAGVAVAAGVAA
+1085 SGDSAGVAA
-1100 GAVAGTAAGQAQPV
+1100 GAVAGTATGQAHPV

-1119 TTVSAPGSAPTIPT
+1119 TTVSAPGSVPTTPT
-1133 ESSAASA
+1133 ESGAASA
-1140 PTSTTPATTTP
+1140 PASPAPTTPTHV
-1151 ASAPESGSGTTNDGA
+1151 SAPESGSGTTNGGA

-1192 SGETASA
+1192 SGETAST

-1243 GTGSVSD
+1243 GTGSVSN

-1330 GSSFGNDAGSSSG
+1330 GSSFGNGAGSSSG

-1376 GSSSESA
+1376 DSSSESA

-1438 TVETETAATEVVQVE
+1438 TVKTETAATEVVQVE

-1459 SSGSAVTE
+1459 TSGSAVTE
-1467 TVDEAGSESNTQNS
+1467 TVDEAGSESHTQNS

-1490 GQNTDAEDVS
+1490 GQNTDTEDVS

-1565 ESEPEQLA
+1565 ESEPEQVA

>member
-1 MSSINSLVNQKRN
+1 
-14 KNLIRRTMLA
+14 MLA
-24 AIAGCLMSVCIA
+24 AVAGCLMSVCIA

-78 ADVSRFVPGFDSGNN
+78 ADVSRFVPGFDNGNN

-122 INIAHG
+122 INLAHG
-128 EKVESIPKLIWNA
+128 EKVESVPKLIWNA
-141 VFGIVMVICGKTFL
+141 VFGIVMVICGKTLL

-252 ENTKDTARS
+252 ENTKDTAKS

-433 ALNADSY
+433 ALNTDSY

-798 QAPVPQDMDSKV
+798 QAPVPQDMDS
-810 DAPAPVS
+810 
-817 EEASAPAP
+817 
-825 QSADEAPTAPATE
+825 
-838 TAQAPVP
+838 
-845 QDVDSK
+845 
-851 VDAPAPVGEEA
+851 
-862 SAPAPQSV
+862 
-870 DETATTPVAETAQ
+870 
-883 TPVPQDIDSE
+883 E

-901 EEAATPAPQD
+901 EEAVTHAPQD
-911 VGGKADA
+911 VGDKADA

-939 EPTSADGAT
+939 EPTSAGGAT
-948 PASGVTAPAPV
+948 PASGVTAPAPA

-978 VSGGTVPGAANA
+978 VSGGTVPGTANA

-1013 ATPAVNAPAPAST
+1013 ATPAVNTPAPAST
-1026 TGTNAPTSVPGTTP
+1026 TGANAPTSVPGTTP

-1050 TAPGSG
+1050 TVPGSG
-1056 TAPTTVRPATGAG
+1056 TAPTTVRPAAGAG

-1085 SGGSAGVAVAAGVAA
+1085 FGGSAGVAVAAGVAA

-1114 SAPAS
+1114 SAPTS

-1133 ESSAASA
+1133 ESGAASA
-1140 PTSTTPATTTP
+1140 PTSTTP

-1166 TAPVVNHEASAP
+1166 TAPVVNHEASVP
-1178 TAPIPATAPASTQE
+1178 TVPIPATAPASTQE
-1192 SGETASA
+1192 SGEIASA

-1220 SDSSSAGGHAT
+1220 SGSSPAGGHETA
-1231 TPNEGTTHSESS
+1231 PNEGTAHSESS
-1243 GTGSVSD
+1243 GTDSVSN
-1250 VPGAGGTDTLGRSD
+1250 VPGADGTDTLGRPD

-1277 APAQGSGGTM
+1277 APAQGSGGTT
-1287 SPATADTASAV
+1287 SPATADTASAA

-1312 ATPAPVSDTGS
+1312 ATPAPVADTGS

-1330 GSSFGNDAGSSSG
+1330 GSSFGNGAGSSSG

-1719 QKRDSHGHGKQDKK
+1719 QKRASHGHGKQDKK

>member
-1 MSSINSLVNQKRN
+1 
-14 KNLIRRTMLA
+14 MLA
-24 AIAGCLMSVCIA
+24 AVAGCLMSVCIA

-252 ENTKDTARS
+252 ENTKDTAKS

-433 ALNADSY
+433 ALNTDSY

-780 PAPQSADETTA
+780 PAPQSADE
-791 APATETA
+791 
-798 QAPVPQDMDSKV
+798 
-810 DAPAPVS
+810 
-817 EEASAPAP
+817 
-825 QSADEAPTAPATE
+825 APTAPATE

-870 DETATTPVAETAQ
+870 DATATTPIAETAQ
-883 TPVPQDIDSE
+883 TPVPQDMDSE

-901 EEAATPAPQD
+901 EEAVTHAPQD
-911 VGGKADA
+911 VGDKADA

-939 EPTSADGAT
+939 EPTSAGGAT
-948 PASGVTAPAPV
+948 PASGVTAPAPA

-978 VSGGTVPGAANA
+978 VSGGTVPGTANA

-1013 ATPAVNAPAPAST
+1013 ATPAVNAPASGST
-1026 TGTNAPTSVPGTTP
+1026 TGANAPTSVPGTTP

-1050 TAPGSG
+1050 TVPGSG
-1056 TAPTTVRPATGAG
+1056 TAPTTVRPAAGAG
-1069 SVSAPAP
+1069 SVSAQAP

-1100 GAVAGTAAGQAQPV
+1100 GAVAGTATGQAHPV

-1119 TTVSAPGSAPTIPT
+1119 TTVSAPGSVPTTPT
-1133 ESSAASA
+1133 ESGAASA
-1140 PTSTTPATTTP
+1140 PASPAPTTPTHV
-1151 ASAPESGSGTTNDGA
+1151 SAPESGSGTTNGGA

-1243 GTGSVSD
+1243 GTGSVSN

-1277 APAQGSGGTM
+1277 APAQGSGGTT
-1287 SPATADTASAV
+1287 SPANADTASAA
-1298 PESAPAESATTTNV
+1298 PESAPAESAATTNV

-1330 GSSFGNDAGSSSG
+1330 GSSFGNGAGSSSG

-1350 SAHAPSGSGSSG
+1350 SALAPSGSGSSG

-1376 GSSSESA
+1376 DSSSESA
-1383 SSGSANDSTDTP
+1383 PSGSANDGTDTP
-1395 TSETGGTSSETV
+1395 TSETGGTSSEKV

-1415 PYAVGETGGS
+1415 PYAVGETGGA

-1438 TVETETAATEVVQVE
+1438 TVETETDATEVVQVE

-1459 SSGSAVTE
+1459 TSGSAVTE
-1467 TVDEAGSESNTQNS
+1467 TVDEAGSESHTQNS

>member
-1 MSSINSLVNQKRN
+1 
-14 KNLIRRTMLA
+14 MLA
-24 AIAGCLMSVCIA
+24 AVAGCLMSVCIA

-122 INIAHG
+122 INLAHG

-183 SGVGSDM
+183 SSVGSDM

-600 FNANDDN
+600 FNANDDS

-748 AQTNEQPVKDA
+748 VQTNEQPVKDA
-759 DAAPAPVNEDAPA
+759 DAAPAPLNEDAPA

-780 PAPQSADETTA
+780 PAPQSADE
-791 APATETA
+791 
-798 QAPVPQDMDSKV
+798 
-810 DAPAPVS
+810 
-817 EEASAPAP
+817 
-825 QSADEAPTAPATE
+825 APTASATE

-883 TPVPQDIDSE
+883 TPVPQDMDSE
-893 VDAPAPVG
+893 VDAPAPIG
-901 EEAATPAPQD
+901 EKAATPAPQD
-911 VGGKADA
+911 VGDKADA

-939 EPTSADGAT
+939 EPASAGGTT
-948 PASGVTAPAPV
+948 PASGATAPTPA
-959 PAQNPTTNTVN
+959 PAQNSTTNTVN

-978 VSGGTVPGAANA
+978 VSGGTVPGTANA

-997 GMAANNMP
+997 GTAANNMP

-1026 TGTNAPTSVPGTTP
+1026 TGANAPTSVPGTSP

-1050 TAPGSG
+1050 TVPGSG
-1056 TAPTTVRPATGAG
+1056 TAPTTVRPAAGAG
-1069 SVSAPAP
+1069 SVSTPAP

-1085 SGGSAGVAVAAGVAA
+1085 SGRSAGVAVAAGVAA
-1100 GAVAGTAAGQAQPV
+1100 GAVAGTAAGQAQHV
-1114 SAPAS
+1114 STPAS

-1133 ESSAASA
+1133 ESGAASA
-1140 PTSTTPATTTP
+1140 PTSTTP

-1166 TAPVVNHEASAP
+1166 TAPVVNHEASVP
-1178 TAPIPATAPASTQE
+1178 TVPIPATAPASTQE
-1192 SGETASA
+1192 SGEIASA

-1220 SDSSSAGGHAT
+1220 SGSSPAGGHETA
-1231 TPNEGTTHSESS
+1231 PNEGTAHSESS
-1243 GTGSVSD
+1243 GTDSVSN
-1250 VPGAGGTDTLGRSD
+1250 VPGADGTDTLGRSD

-1277 APAQGSGGTM
+1277 APAQGSGGTT
-1287 SPATADTASAV
+1287 SPATADTASAA

-1330 GSSFGNDAGSSSG
+1330 GSSFGNGAGSSSG

-1376 GSSSESA
+1376 DSSSESA

-1459 SSGSAVTE
+1459 TSGSAVTE
-1467 TVDEAGSESNTQNS
+1467 TVDEAGSESHTQNS
-1481 HDDSENYSG
+1481 HDDSENYSS
-1490 GQNTDAEDVS
+1490 GQNTDTEDVS

-1551 QEMAEPEPVAEHEH
+1551 QEMAEPEPVAEPEP
-1565 ESEPEQLA
+1565 ETEPEQVA

-1698 SEPRPYNGHSNG
+1698 SEPRPYNGRSNG
-1710 QPHFQRYDD
+1710 QSHFQRYDD
-1719 QKRDSHGHGKQDKK
+1719 QKRDSQGHGKQNKRND
-1733 HNPFSGMGDYKRKR
+1733 PFSGIDDYKRKR

>member
-1 MSSINSLVNQKRN
+1 
-14 KNLIRRTMLA
+14 MLA
-24 AIAGCLMSVCIA
+24 AVAGCLMSVCIA

-735 DEEPVPET
+735 DEETVPET

-748 AQTNEQPVKDA
+748 AQTNEQPVKDV
-759 DAAPAPVNEDAPA
+759 DAAPAPLNEDAPA
-772 PVGEEASA
+772 PVG
-780 PAPQSADETTA
+780 
-791 APATETA
+791 
-798 QAPVPQDMDSKV
+798 
-810 DAPAPVS
+810 

-870 DETATTPVAETAQ
+870 DATATTPIAETAQ
-883 TPVPQDIDSE
+883 TPVPQDMDSE

-901 EEAATPAPQD
+901 EEAVTHAPQD
-911 VGGKADA
+911 VGDKADA

-939 EPTSADGAT
+939 EPTSAGGAT
-948 PASGVTAPAPV
+948 PASGVTAPAPA

-978 VSGGTVPGAANA
+978 VSGGTVPGTANA

-1013 ATPAVNAPAPAST
+1013 ATPAVNAPASAST
-1026 TGTNAPTSVPGTTP
+1026 TGANAPTSVPRTTP

-1050 TAPGSG
+1050 TVPGSG
-1056 TAPTTVRPATGAG
+1056 TAPTTVRPAAGAG
-1069 SVSAPAP
+1069 SVSAPVP

-1119 TTVSAPGSAPTIPT
+1119 TTVSAPDSAPTTPT
-1133 ESSAASA
+1133 ESGATSA
-1140 PTSTTPATTTP
+1140 PASPAP
-1151 ASAPESGSGTTNDGA
+1151 AAPTHVSAPESGSGTTNDGA
-1166 TAPVVNHEASAP
+1166 TAPVVNHEASVP
-1178 TAPIPATAPASTQE
+1178 TAPIHATAPASTQE
-1192 SGETASA
+1192 SGEIASA
-1199 PSTATTP
+1199 SSTATTP

-1220 SDSSSAGGHAT
+1220 RGSSSAGGRAT
-1231 TPNEGTTHSESS
+1231 APNEGTAHSESS
-1243 GTGSVSD
+1243 GTDSVSN
-1250 VPGAGGTDTLGRSD
+1250 VPGADGTDTLGRSD

-1277 APAQGSGGTM
+1277 APVQGSSGGTT
-1287 SPATADTASAV
+1287 SHATADTTSAA
-1298 PESAPAESATTTNV
+1298 PEFAPAESATTTNV

-1330 GSSFGNDAGSSSG
+1330 GSGSGNGAGSSSG

-1350 SAHAPSGSGSSG
+1350 SAHAPYGSGSSG

-1369 PASSGNT
+1369 PTSSGNT

-1383 SSGSANDSTDTP
+1383 PSGSANDGTDTP
-1395 TSETGGTSSETV
+1395 TSETGGTSSEKV

-1415 PYAVGETGGS
+1415 PYAVGETGGA

-1467 TVDEAGSESNTQNS
+1467 TVDEAGSEFNTQNS

-1490 GQNTDAEDVS
+1490 GQNTDTEDVS

-1551 QEMAEPEPVAEHEH
+1551 QEMAEPEPVAEPEH
-1565 ESEPEQLA
+1565 ESEPEQVA

-1684 DYRRSQARQESRKN
+1684 DYRRSQARQEFRKN
-1698 SEPRPYNGHSNG
+1698 SEPRPYDGHSNG

-1733 HNPFSGMGDYKRKR
+1733 HNPFSGMDDYKRKR